1 MKNNL
6 RYGIRK
12 HKLGAASVFLG
23 TMIVVGMGQDKEA
36 AASEQK
42 TTTVEENGNSATDN
56 KTSETQTTATNVNH
70 IEETQSYNATV
81 TEQPSN
87 ATQVTTEE
95 APKAVQAPQ
104 TAQPA
109 NIETVKEE
117 VVKEEAKPQVKETT
131 QSQDNSGDQRQVD
144 LTPKKATQNQ
154 VAETQVEVAQPRT
167 ASESKPRV
175 TRSADV
181 AEAKEAS
188 NAKVE
193 TGTDV
198 TSKVTVEIGSIEGH
212 NNTNKVEPHA
222 GQRAVLKYKLKFENG
237 LHQGDYFDFTLS
249 NNVNTHGVSTA
260 RKVPEIKNG
269 SVVMATGEV
278 LEGGKIRYTFTND
291 IEDKVDVTAELEI
304 NLFIDPKTV
313 QTNGNQTITST
324 LNEEQT
330 SKELDVKY
338 KDGIGNY
345 YANLNGSIETFNK
358 ANNRFSHVAFIKP
371 NNGKTTSVTV
381 TGTLMKGSNQNGNQP
396 KVRIFEYLGN
406 NEDIAKSVY
415 ANTTD
420 TSKFKEVTSNMS
432 GNLNLQNN
440 GSYSLNIENL
450 DKTYVVHYDGEYL
463 NGTDE
468 VDFRTQ
474 MVGHPEQLYKYYYDR
489 GYTLTWDNG
498 LVLYSNKA
506 NGNGKNGPIIQ
517 NNKFEYKEDTIK
529 ETLTGQ
535 YDKNLVTTVE
545 EEYDSSTLDI
555 DYHTAIDGGGG
566 YVDGYIE
573 TIEET
578 DSSAIDI
585 DYHTAVDSEA
595 GHVGGYTESSEESN
609 PIDFEESTHENSK
622 HHADVVEYEEDT
634 NPGGGQVT
642 TESNLVEFDEES
654 TKGIVTGAVS
664 DHTTVEDTKE
674 YTTESN
680 LIELVDELPEEHG
693 QAQGPVEE
701 ITENNHHISHSGL
714 GTENG
719 HGNYDVIE
727 EIEENS
733 HVDIKSEL
741 GYEGGQNSGNQ
752 SFEEDTEEDK
762 PKYEQGGNIVDIDF
776 DSVPQIHGQN
786 KGNQSFEEDTEK
798 DKPKYEHG
806 GNIIDIDF
814 DSVPHIHGFNK
825 HTEIIEEDTNP
836 GGGQVTTESN
846 LVEFDEESTKGIVT
860 GAVSDHTTVE
870 DTKEYTTESNLIE
883 LVDELPEEHGQ
894 AQGPVEEITENNHHI
909 SHSGLGTEN
918 GHGNYDVIEEIEENS
933 HVDIKSE
940 LGYEGGQNSGNQS
953 FEEDTEEDK
962 PKYEQGGNIVDIDF
976 DSVPQIHGQNNG
988 NQSFE
993 EDTEKD
999 KPKYE
1004 QGGNIIDIDFDSV
1017 PHIHGFNKHTEIIEE
1032 DTNKDKPNYQF
1043 GGHNSVDFE
1052 EDTLPKVSGQNEGQQ
1067 TIEEDTTP
1075 PIVPPTPP
1083 TPEVPSE
1090 PETPTPPTPEVPT
1103 EPGKPIPPAKE
1114 EPKKPSKPVEQGKVV
1129 TPVIEI
1135 NEKVKAVAPTKK
1147 PQSKKSELPETGGEE
1162 STNKGMLFGGLFSI
1176 LGLALLRRNKKNHKA

>member
-56 KTSETQTTATNVNH
+56 KVNETQTTTTNVNT
-70 IEETQSYNATV
+70 IDETQSYSATA

-87 ATQVTTEE
+87 ATQVTTEK
-95 APKAVQAPQ
+95 APKAVQAVQAPQ

-109 NIETVKEE
+109 NLETVKEE

-167 ASESKPRV
+167 VSESKPRV

-188 NAKVE
+188 DVSEVK
-193 TGTDV
+193 GTDV
-198 TSKVTVEIGSIEGH
+198 TSKVTVTESSIEGH

-249 NNVNTHGVSTA
+249 NNVNTHGVSTV
-260 RKVPEIKNG
+260 RKVPDILNG
-269 SVVMATGEV
+269 SLVMATGKV
-278 LEGGKIRYTFTND
+278 LGEGKIRYTFTDYINN
-291 IEDKVDVTAELEI
+291 KVNVTANLEI

-313 QTNGNQTITST
+313 QDNGNQKITSMINDHET
-324 LNEEQT
+324 EKTIPISYNPGVSNT
-330 SKELDVKY
+330 
-338 KDGIGNY
+338 
-345 YANLNGSIETFNK
+345 YANINGSIETFNK
-358 ANNRFSHVAFIKP
+358 ADNKFTHVAYIIPK
-371 NNGKTTSVTV
+371 NGMSTESATI
-381 TGTLMKGSNQNGNQP
+381 TGTLMKGSNSNGNSP
-396 KVRIFEYLGN
+396 TVKIFEVLESN
-406 NEDIAKSVY
+406 KELPKSVY
-415 ANTTD
+415 ANIND
-420 TSKFKEVTSNMS
+420 TNTFKDVTSQMKD
-432 GNLNLQNN
+432 NLTVSEN

-450 DKTYVVHYDGEYL
+450 NKTYVVHYSGEYL
-463 NGTDE
+463 SGSHE

-474 MVGHPEQLYKYYYDR
+474 MTGHPKQQSIYYYNH

-506 NGNGKNGPIIQ
+506 NGDGKYGPIVDS
-517 NNKFEYKEDTIK
+517 NNFEFSEDSGNGSIS
-529 ETLTGQ
+529 GQ
-535 YDKNLVTTVE
+535 YDAKQIIETE
-545 EEYDSSTLDI
+545 ENQDNTPLDI
-555 DYHTAIDGGGG
+555 DYHTAIDGEGG

-693 QAQGPVEE
+693 QAQGPIEE

-719 HGNYDVIE
+719 HGNYGVIE

-786 KGNQSFEEDTEK
+786 KGDQSFEEDTEK

-825 HTEIIEEDTNP
+825 HTEIIEEDTN
-836 GGGQVTTESN
+836 
-846 LVEFDEESTKGIVT
+846 
-860 GAVSDHTTVE
+860 
-870 DTKEYTTESNLIE
+870 
-883 LVDELPEEHGQ
+883 
-894 AQGPVEEITENNHHI
+894 
-909 SHSGLGTEN
+909 
-918 GHGNYDVIEEIEENS
+918 
-933 HVDIKSE
+933 
-940 LGYEGGQNSGNQS
+940 
-953 FEEDTEEDK
+953 
-962 PKYEQGGNIVDIDF
+962 
-976 DSVPQIHGQNNG
+976 
-988 NQSFE
+988 
-993 EDTEKD
+993 
-999 KPKYE
+999 
-1004 QGGNIIDIDFDSV
+1004 
-1017 PHIHGFNKHTEIIEE
+1017 
-1032 DTNKDKPNYQF
+1032 KDKPNYQF
-1043 GGHNSVDFE
+1043 GGHNIVDFE

-1075 PIVPPTPP
+1075 PTPPTPP

-1090 PETPTPPTPEVPT
+1090 PETPTPPTPEVPSEPET
-1103 EPGKPIPPAKE
+1103 PTPPTPEVPSEPETPTPPTPEVPAEPGKPVPPAKE

-1147 PQSKKSELPETGGEE
+1147 AQSKKSELPETGGEE

-1176 LGLALLRRNKKNHKA
+1176 LGLALLRRNKKNNKA

>member
-109 NIETVKEE
+109 NVETVKEE
-117 VVKEEAKPQVKETT
+117 EKPQVKETT
-131 QSQDNSGDQRQVD
+131 QPQDNSGNQRQVD
-144 LTPKKATQNQ
+144 LTPKKVTQNQ
-154 VAETQVEVAQPRT
+154 GTETQVEVAQPRT

-188 NAKVE
+188 DVSEVK
-193 TGTDV
+193 GTDV
-198 TSKVTVEIGSIEGH
+198 TSKVTVESGSIEAPQG
-212 NNTNKVEPHA
+212 NKVEPHA
-222 GQRAVLKYKLKFENG
+222 GQRVVLKYKLKFADG
-237 LHQGDYFDFTLS
+237 LKRGDYFDFTLS
-249 NNVNTHGVSTA
+249 NNVNTYGVSTA

-269 SVVMATGEV
+269 SVVMATGEI
-278 LEGGKIRYTFTND
+278 LGNGNIRYTFTNE
-291 IEDKVDVTAELEI
+291 IEHKVEVTANLEI

-313 QTNGNQTITST
+313 QSNGEQKITSK
-324 LNEEQT
+324 LNGEET
-330 SKELDVKY
+330 EKTIPVVYNPGVSNSYTNV
-338 KDGIGNY
+338 
-345 YANLNGSIETFNK
+345 NGSIETFNK
-358 ANNRFSHVAFIKP
+358 ESNKFTHIAYIKP
-371 NNGKTTSVTV
+371 MNGNQSNTVSV
-381 TGTLMKGSNQNGNQP
+381 TGTLTEGSNLAGGQP
-396 KVRIFEYLGN
+396 TVKVYEYLGKKD
-406 NEDIAKSVY
+406 ELPQSVY
-415 ANTTD
+415 ANTSD
-420 TSKFKEVTSNMS
+420 TNKFKDVTKEMNGKLSV
-432 GNLNLQNN
+432 QDN
-440 GSYSLNIENL
+440 GSYSLNLDKL
-450 DKTYVVHYDGEYL
+450 DKTYVIHYTGEYL
-463 NGTDE
+463 QGSDQVN
-468 VDFRTQ
+468 FRTELY
-474 MVGHPEQLYKYYYDR
+474 GYPERAYKSYYVYG
-489 GYTLTWDNG
+489 GYRLTWDNG

-506 NGNGKNGPIIQ
+506 DGNGKNGQIIQ
-517 NNKFEYKEDTIK
+517 DNDFEYKEDTAK
-529 ETLTGQ
+529 GTMSGQ
-535 YDKNLVTTVE
+535 YDAKQIIETE
-545 EEYDSSTLDI
+545 ENQDNTPLDI
-555 DYHTAIDGGGG
+555 DYHTAIDGEGG

-664 DHTTVEDTKE
+664 DHTTIEDTKE

-693 QAQGPVEE
+693 QAQGPIEE

-719 HGNYDVIE
+719 HGNYGVIE

-741 GYEGGQNSGNQ
+741 GCEGGQNSGNQ

-786 KGNQSFEEDTEK
+786 KGNQSFEEDTE
-798 DKPKYEHG
+798 E
-806 GNIIDIDF
+806 
-814 DSVPHIHGFNK
+814 
-825 HTEIIEEDTNP
+825 
-836 GGGQVTTESN
+836 
-846 LVEFDEESTKGIVT
+846 
-860 GAVSDHTTVE
+860 
-870 DTKEYTTESNLIE
+870 
-883 LVDELPEEHGQ
+883 
-894 AQGPVEEITENNHHI
+894 
-909 SHSGLGTEN
+909 
-918 GHGNYDVIEEIEENS
+918 
-933 HVDIKSE
+933 
-940 LGYEGGQNSGNQS
+940 
-953 FEEDTEEDK
+953 
-962 PKYEQGGNIVDIDF
+962 
-976 DSVPQIHGQNNG
+976 
-988 NQSFE
+988 
-993 EDTEKD
+993 D

-1017 PHIHGFNKHTEIIEE
+1017 PQIHGFNKHNEIIEE

-1075 PIVPPTPP
+1075 PTPPTPEVPSEPETPMPP

-1090 PETPTPPTPEVPT
+1090 PETPTPPTPEVPA
-1103 EPGKPIPPAKE
+1103 EPGKPVPPAKE

-1147 PQSKKSELPETGGEE
+1147 AQSKKSELPETGGEE

-1176 LGLALLRRNKKNHKA
+1176 LGLALLRRNKKNNKA

>member
-23 TMIVVGMGQDKEA
+23 TIIVVGMGQDKEA

-56 KTSETQTTATNVNH
+56 KVNETQTTTTNVNT
-70 IEETQSYNATV
+70 IDETQSFSATA

-87 ATQVTTEE
+87 ATQVTTEK

-109 NIETVKEE
+109 NLETVKEE
-117 VVKEEAKPQVKETT
+117 VVKEEAKPQVETT
-131 QSQDNSGDQRQVD
+131 QPQDNSGDQRQVD
-144 LTPKKATQNQ
+144 LTPKKTTQNQ

-181 AEAKEAS
+181 VEAKEAS
-188 NAKVE
+188 DAKVE

-198 TSKVTVEIGSIEGH
+198 TSKVTVTESSIEGH

-269 SVVMATGEV
+269 SVVMATGKI

-324 LNEEQT
+324 LNGEQT

-358 ANNRFSHVAFIKP
+358 ANNRFTHVAFIKP

-396 KVRIFEYLGN
+396 KVRVFEYLGN

-420 TSKFKEVTSNMS
+420 TSKFKEVTSSMN
-432 GNLNLQNN
+432 GNLNVQTN
-440 GSYSLNIENL
+440 GSYSLNLENL

-529 ETLTGQ
+529 ETLKGQ

-555 DYHTAIDGGGG
+555 DYHTAIDGEGG

-654 TKGIVTGAVS
+654 TKDIVTGAVS
-664 DHTTVEDTKE
+664 DHTTIEDTKE
-674 YTTESN
+674 YTTEIN

-693 QAQGPVEE
+693 QAQGPIEE

-719 HGNYDVIE
+719 HGNYGVIE

-741 GYEGGQNSGNQ
+741 GYEGGQNSG
-752 SFEEDTEEDK
+752 D
-762 PKYEQGGNIVDIDF
+762 
-776 DSVPQIHGQN
+776 
-786 KGNQSFEEDTEK
+786 
-798 DKPKYEHG
+798 
-806 GNIIDIDF
+806 
-814 DSVPHIHGFNK
+814 
-825 HTEIIEEDTNP
+825 
-836 GGGQVTTESN
+836 
-846 LVEFDEESTKGIVT
+846 
-860 GAVSDHTTVE
+860 
-870 DTKEYTTESNLIE
+870 
-883 LVDELPEEHGQ
+883 
-894 AQGPVEEITENNHHI
+894 
-909 SHSGLGTEN
+909 
-918 GHGNYDVIEEIEENS
+918 
-933 HVDIKSE
+933 
-940 LGYEGGQNSGNQS
+940 QS

-1017 PHIHGFNKHTEIIEE
+1017 PQIHGFNKHNEIIEE

-1075 PIVPPTPP
+1075 PTPPAPEVPSEPGEPTPP

-1090 PETPTPPTPEVPT
+1090 PETPTPPTPEVPSEPET
-1103 EPGKPIPPAKE
+1103 PTPPTPEVPSEPETPTPPTPEVPAEPGKPVPPAKE

-1135 NEKVKAVAPTKK
+1135 NEKVKAVAPTKQK
-1147 PQSKKSELPETGGEE
+1147 QSKKFELPETGGEE

-1176 LGLALLRRNKKNHKA
+1176 LGLALLRRNKKNNKA

>member
-56 KTSETQTTATNVNH
+56 KVNETQTTTTNVNT
-70 IEETQSYNATV
+70 IDETQSYSATA

-87 ATQVTTEE
+87 ATQVTTEK
-95 APKAVQAPQ
+95 APKAVQAVQAPQ

-109 NIETVKEE
+109 NLETVKEE

-167 ASESKPRV
+167 VSESKPRV

-181 AEAKEAS
+181 VDAKEAS
-188 NAKVE
+188 DVSEVK
-193 TGTDV
+193 GTDV
-198 TSKVTVEIGSIEGH
+198 TSKVTVEDESKIEAPKG
-212 NNTNKVEPHA
+212 NNVQPHE
-222 GQRAVLKYKLKFENG
+222 GQRVVLKYKLKFQDG
-237 LHQGDYFDFTLS
+237 LKTGDYFDFTLS
-249 NNVNTHGVSTA
+249 NNVNTHGVSTI
-260 RKVPEIKNG
+260 RKVPDIKNG
-269 SVVMATGEV
+269 SLVMAKGQV
-278 LEGGKIRYTFTND
+278 LDNGRIRYTFID
-291 IEDKVDVTAELEI
+291 YIKDKVNVTANLEI

-313 QTNGNQTITST
+313 QSNGQQTITSK
-324 LNEEQT
+324 LNGKET
-330 SKELDVKY
+330 SGTMQITY
-338 KDGIGNY
+338 KDGVKNQY
-345 YANLNGSIETFNK
+345 TNVNGSIETFDKEKNK
-358 ANNRFSHVAFIKP
+358 FTHVAYIKP
-371 NNGKTTSVTV
+371 INGNNSDSVTV
-381 TGTLMKGSNQNGNQP
+381 TGMLTQGSNENGTQP
-396 KVRIFEYLGN
+396 NVKIYEYVGTENGLPQ
-406 NEDIAKSVY
+406 SVY
-415 ANTTD
+415 ANTADSTQLKD
-420 TSKFKEVTSNMS
+420 VTNQMS
-432 GNLNLQNN
+432 DKLKVQNN
-440 GSYSLNIENL
+440 GSYSLNFDKL
-450 DKTYVVHYDGEYL
+450 DKTYVIHYTGDYL
-463 NGTDE
+463 NGTSE
-468 VDFRTQ
+468 VNFRTQ
-474 MVGHPEQLYKYYYDR
+474 LTGYPENRYKTYYYNN
-489 GYTLTWDNG
+489 GYILTWDNG

-506 NGNGKNGPIIQ
+506 NGDGKYGPIVDS
-517 NNKFEYKEDTIK
+517 NNFEFSEDSGNGSIS
-529 ETLTGQ
+529 GQ
-535 YDKNLVTTVE
+535 YDAKQIIETE
-545 EEYDSSTLDI
+545 ENQDNTPLDI
-555 DYHTAIDGGGG
+555 DYHTAIDGEGG

-654 TKGIVTGAVS
+654 TRVIVTGAVS

-693 QAQGPVEE
+693 QAQGPIEE

-719 HGNYDVIE
+719 HGNYGVIE

-786 KGNQSFEEDTEK
+786 KGDQSFEEDTEK

-825 HTEIIEEDTNP
+825 HTEIIEEDTN
-836 GGGQVTTESN
+836 
-846 LVEFDEESTKGIVT
+846 
-860 GAVSDHTTVE
+860 
-870 DTKEYTTESNLIE
+870 
-883 LVDELPEEHGQ
+883 
-894 AQGPVEEITENNHHI
+894 
-909 SHSGLGTEN
+909 
-918 GHGNYDVIEEIEENS
+918 
-933 HVDIKSE
+933 
-940 LGYEGGQNSGNQS
+940 
-953 FEEDTEEDK
+953 
-962 PKYEQGGNIVDIDF
+962 
-976 DSVPQIHGQNNG
+976 
-988 NQSFE
+988 
-993 EDTEKD
+993 
-999 KPKYE
+999 
-1004 QGGNIIDIDFDSV
+1004 
-1017 PHIHGFNKHTEIIEE
+1017 
-1032 DTNKDKPNYQF
+1032 KDKPNYQF
-1043 GGHNSVDFE
+1043 GGHNIVDFE

-1075 PIVPPTPP
+1075 PTPPTPEVPSEPETPTPP

-1090 PETPTPPTPEVPT
+1090 PETPTPPTPEVP
-1103 EPGKPIPPAKE
+1103 
-1114 EPKKPSKPVEQGKVV
+1114 
-1129 TPVIEI
+1129 
-1135 NEKVKAVAPTKK
+1135 
-1147 PQSKKSELPETGGEE
+1147 SEPETP
-1162 STNKGMLFGGLFSI
+1162 T
-1176 LGLALLRRNKKNHKA
+1176 

>member
-56 KTSETQTTATNVNH
+56 KVNETQTTTTNVNT
-70 IEETQSYNATV
+70 IDETQSYSATA

-87 ATQVTTEE
+87 ATQVTTEK
-95 APKAVQAPQ
+95 APKAVQAVQAPQ

-109 NIETVKEE
+109 NLETVKEE

-167 ASESKPRV
+167 VSESKPRV

-181 AEAKEAS
+181 VDAKEAS
-188 NAKVE
+188 DVSEVK
-193 TGTDV
+193 GTDV
-198 TSKVTVEIGSIEGH
+198 TSKVTVEDESKIEAPKG
-212 NNTNKVEPHA
+212 NNVQPHE
-222 GQRAVLKYKLKFENG
+222 GQRVVLKYKLKFQDG
-237 LHQGDYFDFTLS
+237 LKTGDYFDFTLS
-249 NNVNTHGVSTA
+249 NNVNTHGVSTI
-260 RKVPEIKNG
+260 RKVPDIKNG
-269 SVVMATGEV
+269 SLVMAKGQV
-278 LEGGKIRYTFTND
+278 LDNGRIRYTFID
-291 IEDKVDVTAELEI
+291 YIKDKVNVTANLEI

-313 QTNGNQTITST
+313 QSNGQQTITSK
-324 LNEEQT
+324 LNGKET
-330 SKELDVKY
+330 SGTMQITY
-338 KDGIGNY
+338 KDGVKNQY
-345 YANLNGSIETFNK
+345 TNVNGSIETFDKEKNK
-358 ANNRFSHVAFIKP
+358 FTHVAYIKP
-371 NNGKTTSVTV
+371 INGNNSDSVTV
-381 TGTLMKGSNQNGNQP
+381 TGMLTQGSNENGTQP
-396 KVRIFEYLGN
+396 NVKIYEYVGTENGLPQ
-406 NEDIAKSVY
+406 SVY
-415 ANTTD
+415 ANTADSTQLKD
-420 TSKFKEVTSNMS
+420 VTNQMS
-432 GNLNLQNN
+432 DKLKVQNN
-440 GSYSLNIENL
+440 GSYSLNFDKL
-450 DKTYVVHYDGEYL
+450 DKTYVIHYTGDYL
-463 NGTDE
+463 NGTSE
-468 VDFRTQ
+468 VNFRTQ
-474 MVGHPEQLYKYYYDR
+474 LTGYPENRYKTYYYNN
-489 GYTLTWDNG
+489 GYILTWDNG

-506 NGNGKNGPIIQ
+506 NGDGKYGPIVDS
-517 NNKFEYKEDTIK
+517 NNFEFSEDSGNGSIS
-529 ETLTGQ
+529 GQ
-535 YDKNLVTTVE
+535 YDAKQIIETE
-545 EEYDSSTLDI
+545 ENQDNTPLDI
-555 DYHTAIDGGGG
+555 DYHTAIDDEGG

-654 TKGIVTGAVS
+654 TRVIVTGAVS

-693 QAQGPVEE
+693 QAQGPIEE

-719 HGNYDVIE
+719 HGNYGVIE

-786 KGNQSFEEDTEK
+786 KGDQSFEEDTEK

-825 HTEIIEEDTNP
+825 HTEIIEEDTN
-836 GGGQVTTESN
+836 
-846 LVEFDEESTKGIVT
+846 
-860 GAVSDHTTVE
+860 
-870 DTKEYTTESNLIE
+870 
-883 LVDELPEEHGQ
+883 
-894 AQGPVEEITENNHHI
+894 
-909 SHSGLGTEN
+909 
-918 GHGNYDVIEEIEENS
+918 
-933 HVDIKSE
+933 
-940 LGYEGGQNSGNQS
+940 
-953 FEEDTEEDK
+953 
-962 PKYEQGGNIVDIDF
+962 
-976 DSVPQIHGQNNG
+976 
-988 NQSFE
+988 
-993 EDTEKD
+993 
-999 KPKYE
+999 
-1004 QGGNIIDIDFDSV
+1004 
-1017 PHIHGFNKHTEIIEE
+1017 
-1032 DTNKDKPNYQF
+1032 KDKPNYQF
-1043 GGHNSVDFE
+1043 GGHNIVDFE

-1075 PIVPPTPP
+1075 PTPPTPEVPSEPETPTPP

-1090 PETPTPPTPEVPT
+1090 PETPTPPTPEVPSEPET
-1103 EPGKPIPPAKE
+1103 PTPPTPEVPSEPETPTPPTPEVPSEPEVPTPPTPEIPSEPGKPVPPAKE

-1147 PQSKKSELPETGGEE
+1147 AQSKKSELPETGGEE

-1176 LGLALLRRNKKNHKA
+1176 LGLALLRRNKKNNKA

>member
-42 TTTVEENGNSATDN
+42 TTVEENGNSATDN
-56 KTSETQTTATNVNH
+56 KVSETQTTATNVNT

-95 APKAVQAPQ
+95 APNAVQAPQ

-109 NIETVKEE
+109 NVETVKEE
-117 VVKEEAKPQVKETT
+117 EKPQVKETT
-131 QSQDNSGDQRQVD
+131 QPQDNSGNQRQVD
-144 LTPKKATQNQ
+144 LTPKKVTQNQ
-154 VAETQVEVAQPRT
+154 GTETQVEVAQPRT

-188 NAKVE
+188 DVSEVK
-193 TGTDV
+193 GTDV
-198 TSKVTVEIGSIEGH
+198 TSKVTVTESSIEGH

-249 NNVNTHGVSTA
+249 NNVNTHGVSTV
-260 RKVPEIKNG
+260 RKVPDILNG
-269 SVVMATGEV
+269 SLVMATGKV
-278 LEGGKIRYTFTND
+278 LGEGKIRYTFTDYINN
-291 IEDKVDVTAELEI
+291 KVNVTANLEI

-313 QTNGNQTITST
+313 QDNGNQKITSMINDHET
-324 LNEEQT
+324 EKTIPISYNPGVSNT
-330 SKELDVKY
+330 
-338 KDGIGNY
+338 
-345 YANLNGSIETFNK
+345 YANINGSIETFNK
-358 ANNRFSHVAFIKP
+358 ADNKFTHVAYIIPK
-371 NNGKTTSVTV
+371 NGMSTESATI
-381 TGTLMKGSNQNGNQP
+381 TGTLMKGSNSNGNSP
-396 KVRIFEYLGN
+396 TVKIFEVLESN
-406 NEDIAKSVY
+406 KELPKSVY
-415 ANTTD
+415 ANIND
-420 TSKFKEVTSNMS
+420 TNTFKDVTSQMKD
-432 GNLNLQNN
+432 NLTVSEN

-450 DKTYVVHYDGEYL
+450 NKTYVVHYSGEYL
-463 NGTDE
+463 SGSHE

-474 MVGHPEQLYKYYYDR
+474 MTGHPKQQSIYYYNH

-506 NGNGKNGPIIQ
+506 NGDGKYGPIVDS
-517 NNKFEYKEDTIK
+517 NNFEFSEDSGNGSIS
-529 ETLTGQ
+529 GQ
-535 YDKNLVTTVE
+535 YDAKQIIETE
-545 EEYDSSTLDI
+545 ENQDNTPLDI
-555 DYHTAIDGGGG
+555 DYHTAIDGEGG

-693 QAQGPVEE
+693 QAQGPIEE

-719 HGNYDVIE
+719 HGNYGVIE

-786 KGNQSFEEDTEK
+786 KGDQSFEEDTEK

-825 HTEIIEEDTNP
+825 HTEIIEEDTN
-836 GGGQVTTESN
+836 
-846 LVEFDEESTKGIVT
+846 
-860 GAVSDHTTVE
+860 
-870 DTKEYTTESNLIE
+870 
-883 LVDELPEEHGQ
+883 
-894 AQGPVEEITENNHHI
+894 
-909 SHSGLGTEN
+909 
-918 GHGNYDVIEEIEENS
+918 
-933 HVDIKSE
+933 
-940 LGYEGGQNSGNQS
+940 
-953 FEEDTEEDK
+953 
-962 PKYEQGGNIVDIDF
+962 
-976 DSVPQIHGQNNG
+976 
-988 NQSFE
+988 
-993 EDTEKD
+993 
-999 KPKYE
+999 
-1004 QGGNIIDIDFDSV
+1004 
-1017 PHIHGFNKHTEIIEE
+1017 
-1032 DTNKDKPNYQF
+1032 KDKPNYQF
-1043 GGHNSVDFE
+1043 GGHNIVDFE

-1067 TIEEDTTP
+1067 TIEEDATP
-1075 PIVPPTPP
+1075 PTPPTPP

-1090 PETPTPPTPEVPT
+1090 PETPTPPTPEVPSEPET
-1103 EPGKPIPPAKE
+1103 PTPPTPEVPSEPETPTPPTPEVPSEPETPTPPTPEVPAEPGKPVPPAKE

-1147 PQSKKSELPETGGEE
+1147 AQSKKSELPETGGEE

-1176 LGLALLRRNKKNHKA
+1176 LGLALLRRNKKNNKA

>member
-566 YVDGYIE
+566 YVDGYIDGYIE

-825 HTEIIEEDTNP
+825 HTEIIEEDTN
-836 GGGQVTTESN
+836 
-846 LVEFDEESTKGIVT
+846 
-860 GAVSDHTTVE
+860 
-870 DTKEYTTESNLIE
+870 
-883 LVDELPEEHGQ
+883 
-894 AQGPVEEITENNHHI
+894 
-909 SHSGLGTEN
+909 
-918 GHGNYDVIEEIEENS
+918 
-933 HVDIKSE
+933 
-940 LGYEGGQNSGNQS
+940 
-953 FEEDTEEDK
+953 
-962 PKYEQGGNIVDIDF
+962 
-976 DSVPQIHGQNNG
+976 
-988 NQSFE
+988 
-993 EDTEKD
+993 KD
-999 KPKYE
+999 KP
-1004 QGGNIIDIDFDSV
+1004 S
-1017 PHIHGFNKHTEIIEE
+1017 
-1032 DTNKDKPNYQF
+1032 YQF

-1090 PETPTPPTPEVPT
+1090 PETPTPPTPEVPSEPET
-1103 EPGKPIPPAKE
+1103 PTPPTPEVPSEPETPTPPTPEVPAEPGKPVPPAKE

>member
-42 TTTVEENGNSATDN
+42 TTVEENGNSATDN
-56 KTSETQTTATNVNH
+56 KVSETQTTATNVNT

-95 APKAVQAPQ
+95 APNAVQEPQ

-109 NIETVKEE
+109 NVETVKEE
-117 VVKEEAKPQVKETT
+117 EKPQVKETT
-131 QSQDNSGDQRQVD
+131 QPQDNSGNQRQVD
-144 LTPKKATQNQ
+144 LTPKKVTQNQ
-154 VAETQVEVAQPRT
+154 GTETQVEVAQPRT

-181 AEAKEAS
+181 VESKEAS
-188 NAKVE
+188 DAKVE
-193 TGTDV
+193 MGTDV
-198 TSKVTVEIGSIEGH
+198 TSKVTVTESSIEGH

-222 GQRAVLKYKLKFENG
+222 GQRAVLKYKLKFEKG
-237 LHQGDYFDFTLS
+237 LHKGDYFDFTLS

-269 SVVMATGEV
+269 SVVMATGKI

-324 LNEEQT
+324 LNGEQT

-358 ANNRFSHVAFIKP
+358 ANNRFTHVAFIKP

-396 KVRIFEYLGN
+396 KVRVFEYLGN

-420 TSKFKEVTSNMS
+420 TSKFKEVTSSMN
-432 GNLNLQNN
+432 GNLNVQTN
-440 GSYSLNIENL
+440 GSYSLNLENL

-555 DYHTAIDGGGG
+555 DYHTAIDGEGG

-642 TESNLVEFDEES
+642 TESNLVEFDEDS

-693 QAQGPVEE
+693 QAQGPIEE

-719 HGNYDVIE
+719 HGNYGVIE

-752 SFEEDTEEDK
+752 SFEEDTE
-762 PKYEQGGNIVDIDF
+762 
-776 DSVPQIHGQN
+776 
-786 KGNQSFEEDTEK
+786 K
-798 DKPKYEHG
+798 DKPKYEH
-806 GNIIDIDF
+806 
-814 DSVPHIHGFNK
+814 
-825 HTEIIEEDTNP
+825 
-836 GGGQVTTESN
+836 
-846 LVEFDEESTKGIVT
+846 
-860 GAVSDHTTVE
+860 
-870 DTKEYTTESNLIE
+870 
-883 LVDELPEEHGQ
+883 
-894 AQGPVEEITENNHHI
+894 
-909 SHSGLGTEN
+909 
-918 GHGNYDVIEEIEENS
+918 
-933 HVDIKSE
+933 
-940 LGYEGGQNSGNQS
+940 
-953 FEEDTEEDK
+953 
-962 PKYEQGGNIVDIDF
+962 
-976 DSVPQIHGQNNG
+976 
-988 NQSFE
+988 
-993 EDTEKD
+993 
-999 KPKYE
+999 
-1004 QGGNIIDIDFDSV
+1004 GGNIIDIDFDSV

-1075 PIVPPTPP
+1075 PTPPTPEVPSEPETPTPP

-1090 PETPTPPTPEVPT
+1090 PETPTPPTPEVPSEPET
-1103 EPGKPIPPAKE
+1103 PTPPTPEVPAEPGKPVPPAKE

>member
-42 TTTVEENGNSATDN
+42 TTTVEENGNSATEN
-56 KTSETQTTATNVNH
+56 KVN
-70 IEETQSYNATV
+70 E
-81 TEQPSN
+81 
-87 ATQVTTEE
+87 TQVTTEE

-109 NIETVKEE
+109 NLETVKEE

-181 AEAKEAS
+181 VEAKEAS
-188 NAKVE
+188 DEKVE

-198 TSKVTVEIGSIEGH
+198 TSKVTVESGSIEAPQG
-212 NNTNKVEPHA
+212 NKVEPHA
-222 GQRAVLKYKLKFENG
+222 GQRVVLKYKLKFADG
-237 LHQGDYFDFTLS
+237 LKRGDYFDFTLS
-249 NNVNTHGVSTA
+249 NNVNTYGVSTA

-269 SVVMATGEV
+269 SVVMATGEI
-278 LEGGKIRYTFTND
+278 LGNGNIRYTFTNE
-291 IEDKVDVTAELEI
+291 IEHKVEVTANLEI

-313 QTNGNQTITST
+313 QSNGEQKITSK
-324 LNEEQT
+324 LNGEET
-330 SKELDVKY
+330 EKTIPVVYNPGVSNSYTNV
-338 KDGIGNY
+338 
-345 YANLNGSIETFNK
+345 NGSIETFNK
-358 ANNRFSHVAFIKP
+358 ESNKFTHIAYIKP
-371 NNGKTTSVTV
+371 MNGNQSNTVSV
-381 TGTLMKGSNQNGNQP
+381 TGTLTEGSNLAGGQP
-396 KVRIFEYLGN
+396 TVKVYEYLGKKD
-406 NEDIAKSVY
+406 ELPQSVY
-415 ANTTD
+415 ANTSD
-420 TSKFKEVTSNMS
+420 TNKFKDVTKEMNGKLSV
-432 GNLNLQNN
+432 QDN
-440 GSYSLNIENL
+440 GSYSLNLDKL
-450 DKTYVVHYDGEYL
+450 DKTYVIHYTGEYL
-463 NGTDE
+463 QGSDQVN
-468 VDFRTQ
+468 FRTELY
-474 MVGHPEQLYKYYYDR
+474 GYPERAYKSYYVYG
-489 GYTLTWDNG
+489 GYRLTWDNG

-506 NGNGKNGPIIQ
+506 DGNGKNGQIIQ
-517 NNKFEYKEDTIK
+517 NNDFEYKEDTAK
-529 ETLTGQ
+529 GTMSGQ
-535 YDKNLVTTVE
+535 YDAKQIIETE
-545 EEYDSSTLDI
+545 ENQDNTPLDI
-555 DYHTAIDGGGG
+555 DYHTAIDGEGG

-664 DHTTVEDTKE
+664 DHTTIEDTKE

-693 QAQGPVEE
+693 QAQGPIEE

-719 HGNYDVIE
+719 HGNYGVIE

-776 DSVPQIHGQN
+776 DSVPQIQ
-786 KGNQSFEEDTEK
+786 
-798 DKPKYEHG
+798 
-806 GNIIDIDF
+806 
-814 DSVPHIHGFNK
+814 
-825 HTEIIEEDTNP
+825 
-836 GGGQVTTESN
+836 
-846 LVEFDEESTKGIVT
+846 
-860 GAVSDHTTVE
+860 
-870 DTKEYTTESNLIE
+870 
-883 LVDELPEEHGQ
+883 
-894 AQGPVEEITENNHHI
+894 
-909 SHSGLGTEN
+909 
-918 GHGNYDVIEEIEENS
+918 
-933 HVDIKSE
+933 
-940 LGYEGGQNSGNQS
+940 
-953 FEEDTEEDK
+953 
-962 PKYEQGGNIVDIDF
+962 
-976 DSVPQIHGQNNG
+976 GQNNG

-1043 GGHNSVDFE
+1043 GGHNSVEYE
-1052 EDTLPKVSGQNEGQQ
+1052 EDTLPQVSGHNEGQQ
-1067 TIEEDTTP
+1067 TIEEDTT
-1075 PIVPPTPP
+1075 PPTPP

-1090 PETPTPPTPEVPT
+1090 PETPTPPTPEVPSEPET
-1103 EPGKPIPPAKE
+1103 PTPPTPEVPAEPGKPVPPAKE

-1147 PQSKKSELPETGGEE
+1147 AQSKKSELPETGGEE

-1176 LGLALLRRNKKNHKA
+1176 LGLALLRRNKKNNKA

>member
-42 TTTVEENGNSATDN
+42 TTVEENGNSATDN
-56 KTSETQTTATNVNH
+56 KVSETQTTATNVNH

-109 NIETVKEE
+109 NVETVKEE
-117 VVKEEAKPQVKETT
+117 EKPQVKETT
-131 QSQDNSGDQRQVD
+131 QPQDNSGNQRQVD
-144 LTPKKATQNQ
+144 LTPKKVTQNQ
-154 VAETQVEVAQPRT
+154 GTETQVEVAQPRT

-188 NAKVE
+188 DVSEVK
-193 TGTDV
+193 GTDV
-198 TSKVTVEIGSIEGH
+198 TSKVTVESGSIEAPQG
-212 NNTNKVEPHA
+212 NKVEPHA
-222 GQRAVLKYKLKFENG
+222 GQRVVLKYKLKFADG
-237 LHQGDYFDFTLS
+237 LKRGDYFDFTLS
-249 NNVNTHGVSTA
+249 NNVNTYGVSTA

-269 SVVMATGEV
+269 SVVMATGEI
-278 LEGGKIRYTFTND
+278 LGNGNIRYTFTNE
-291 IEDKVDVTAELEI
+291 IEHKVEVTANLEI

-313 QTNGNQTITST
+313 QSNGEQKITSK
-324 LNEEQT
+324 LNGQETEKT
-330 SKELDVKY
+330 IPVVYNPGVSNSYTNV
-338 KDGIGNY
+338 
-345 YANLNGSIETFNK
+345 NGSIETFNK
-358 ANNRFSHVAFIKP
+358 ESNKFTHIAYIKP
-371 NNGKTTSVTV
+371 MNGNQSNTVSV
-381 TGTLMKGSNQNGNQP
+381 TGTLTEGSNLAGGQP
-396 KVRIFEYLGN
+396 TVKVYEYLGKKD
-406 NEDIAKSVY
+406 ELPQSVY
-415 ANTTD
+415 ANTSD
-420 TSKFKEVTSNMS
+420 TNKFKDVTNEMNGKLSV
-432 GNLNLQNN
+432 QDN
-440 GSYSLNIENL
+440 GSYSLNLDKL
-450 DKTYVVHYDGEYL
+450 DKTYVIHYTGEYL
-463 NGTDE
+463 QGSDQVN
-468 VDFRTQ
+468 FRTELY
-474 MVGHPEQLYKYYYDR
+474 GYPERAYKSYYVYG
-489 GYTLTWDNG
+489 GYRLTWDNG

-506 NGNGKNGPIIQ
+506 DGNGKNGQIIQ
-517 NNKFEYKEDTIK
+517 NNDFEYKEDTAK
-529 ETLTGQ
+529 GTMSGQ
-535 YDKNLVTTVE
+535 YDAKQIIETE
-545 EEYDSSTLDI
+545 ENQDNTPLDI
-555 DYHTAIDGGGG
+555 DYHTAIDGEGG

-654 TKGIVTGAVS
+654 TRGIVTGAVS

-693 QAQGPVEE
+693 QAQGPIEE

-719 HGNYDVIE
+719 HGNYGVIE

-786 KGNQSFEEDTEK
+786 KGDQSFEEDTEK

-825 HTEIIEEDTNP
+825 HTEIIEEDTN
-836 GGGQVTTESN
+836 
-846 LVEFDEESTKGIVT
+846 
-860 GAVSDHTTVE
+860 
-870 DTKEYTTESNLIE
+870 
-883 LVDELPEEHGQ
+883 
-894 AQGPVEEITENNHHI
+894 
-909 SHSGLGTEN
+909 
-918 GHGNYDVIEEIEENS
+918 
-933 HVDIKSE
+933 
-940 LGYEGGQNSGNQS
+940 
-953 FEEDTEEDK
+953 
-962 PKYEQGGNIVDIDF
+962 
-976 DSVPQIHGQNNG
+976 
-988 NQSFE
+988 
-993 EDTEKD
+993 
-999 KPKYE
+999 
-1004 QGGNIIDIDFDSV
+1004 
-1017 PHIHGFNKHTEIIEE
+1017 
-1032 DTNKDKPNYQF
+1032 KDKPNYQF
-1043 GGHNSVDFE
+1043 GGHNIVDFE

-1075 PIVPPTPP
+1075 PTPP

-1090 PETPTPPTPEVPT
+1090 PETPTPPTPEVPA
-1103 EPGKPIPPAKE
+1103 EPGKPVPPAKE

-1147 PQSKKSELPETGGEE
+1147 AQSKKSELPETGGEE

-1176 LGLALLRRNKKNHKA
+1176 LGLALLRRNKKNNKA

>member
-56 KTSETQTTATNVNH
+56 KVNETQTTTTNVNT
-70 IEETQSYNATV
+70 IDETQSYSATA

-87 ATQVTTEE
+87 ATQVTTEK
-95 APKAVQAPQ
+95 APKAVQAVQAPQ

-109 NIETVKEE
+109 NLETVKEE

-167 ASESKPRV
+167 VSESKPRV

-181 AEAKEAS
+181 VDAKEAS
-188 NAKVE
+188 DVSEVK
-193 TGTDV
+193 GTDV
-198 TSKVTVEIGSIEGH
+198 TSKVTVEDESKIEAPKG
-212 NNTNKVEPHA
+212 NNVQPHE
-222 GQRAVLKYKLKFENG
+222 GQRVVLKYKLKFQDG
-237 LHQGDYFDFTLS
+237 LKTGDYFDFTLS
-249 NNVNTHGVSTA
+249 NNVNTHGVSTI
-260 RKVPEIKNG
+260 RKVPDIKNG
-269 SVVMATGEV
+269 SLVMAKGQV
-278 LEGGKIRYTFTND
+278 LDNGRIRYTFID
-291 IEDKVDVTAELEI
+291 YIKDKVNVTANLEI

-313 QTNGNQTITST
+313 QSNGQQTITSK
-324 LNEEQT
+324 LNGKET
-330 SKELDVKY
+330 SGTMQITY
-338 KDGIGNY
+338 KDGVKNQY
-345 YANLNGSIETFNK
+345 TNVNGSIETFDKEKNK
-358 ANNRFSHVAFIKP
+358 FTHVAYIKP
-371 NNGKTTSVTV
+371 INGNNSDSVTV
-381 TGTLMKGSNQNGNQP
+381 TGMLTQGSNENGTQP
-396 KVRIFEYLGN
+396 NVKIYEYVGTENGLPQ
-406 NEDIAKSVY
+406 SVY
-415 ANTTD
+415 ANTADSTQLKD
-420 TSKFKEVTSNMS
+420 VTNQMS
-432 GNLNLQNN
+432 DKLKVQNN
-440 GSYSLNIENL
+440 GSYSLNFDKL
-450 DKTYVVHYDGEYL
+450 DKTYVIHYTGDYL
-463 NGTDE
+463 NGTSE
-468 VDFRTQ
+468 VNFRTQ
-474 MVGHPEQLYKYYYDR
+474 LTGYPENRYKTYYYNN
-489 GYTLTWDNG
+489 GYILTWDNG

-506 NGNGKNGPIIQ
+506 NGDGKYGPIVDS
-517 NNKFEYKEDTIK
+517 NNFEFSEDSGNGSIS
-529 ETLTGQ
+529 GQ
-535 YDKNLVTTVE
+535 YDAKQIIETE
-545 EEYDSSTLDI
+545 ENQDNTPLDI
-555 DYHTAIDGGGG
+555 DYHTAIDGEGG

-654 TKGIVTGAVS
+654 TRVIVTGAVS

-693 QAQGPVEE
+693 QAQGPIEE

-719 HGNYDVIE
+719 HGNYGVIE

-786 KGNQSFEEDTEK
+786 KGDQSFEEDTEK

-825 HTEIIEEDTNP
+825 HTEIIEEDTN
-836 GGGQVTTESN
+836 
-846 LVEFDEESTKGIVT
+846 
-860 GAVSDHTTVE
+860 
-870 DTKEYTTESNLIE
+870 
-883 LVDELPEEHGQ
+883 
-894 AQGPVEEITENNHHI
+894 
-909 SHSGLGTEN
+909 
-918 GHGNYDVIEEIEENS
+918 
-933 HVDIKSE
+933 
-940 LGYEGGQNSGNQS
+940 
-953 FEEDTEEDK
+953 
-962 PKYEQGGNIVDIDF
+962 
-976 DSVPQIHGQNNG
+976 
-988 NQSFE
+988 
-993 EDTEKD
+993 
-999 KPKYE
+999 
-1004 QGGNIIDIDFDSV
+1004 
-1017 PHIHGFNKHTEIIEE
+1017 
-1032 DTNKDKPNYQF
+1032 KDKPNYQF
-1043 GGHNSVDFE
+1043 GGHNIVDFE

-1075 PIVPPTPP
+1075 PTPPTPEVPSEPETPTPP

-1090 PETPTPPTPEVPT
+1090 PETPTPPTPEVPSEPET
-1103 EPGKPIPPAKE
+1103 PTPPTPEVPSEPETPTPPTPEVPSEPETPTPPTPEVPSEPETPTPPTPEVPSEPEVPTPPTPEIPSEPGKPVPPAKE

-1147 PQSKKSELPETGGEE
+1147 AQSKKSELPETGGEE

-1176 LGLALLRRNKKNHKA
+1176 LGLALLRRNKKNNKA

>member
-109 NIETVKEE
+109 NVETVKEE
-117 VVKEEAKPQVKETT
+117 EKPQVKETT
-131 QSQDNSGDQRQVD
+131 QPQDNSGNQRQVD
-144 LTPKKATQNQ
+144 LTPKKVTQNQ
-154 VAETQVEVAQPRT
+154 GTETQVEVAQPRT

-188 NAKVE
+188 DVSEVK
-193 TGTDV
+193 GTDV
-198 TSKVTVEIGSIEGH
+198 TSKVTVESGSIEAPQG
-212 NNTNKVEPHA
+212 NKVEPHA
-222 GQRAVLKYKLKFENG
+222 GQRVVLKYKLKFADG
-237 LHQGDYFDFTLS
+237 LKRGDYFDFTLS
-249 NNVNTHGVSTA
+249 NNVNTYGVSTA

-269 SVVMATGEV
+269 SVVMATGEI
-278 LEGGKIRYTFTND
+278 LGNGNIRYTFTNE
-291 IEDKVDVTAELEI
+291 IEHKVEVTANLEI

-313 QTNGNQTITST
+313 QSNGEQKITSK
-324 LNEEQT
+324 LNGEET
-330 SKELDVKY
+330 EKTIPVVYNPGVSNSYTNV
-338 KDGIGNY
+338 
-345 YANLNGSIETFNK
+345 NGSIETFNK
-358 ANNRFSHVAFIKP
+358 ESNKFTHIAYIKP
-371 NNGKTTSVTV
+371 MNGNQSNTVSV
-381 TGTLMKGSNQNGNQP
+381 TGTLTEGSNLAGGQP
-396 KVRIFEYLGN
+396 TVKVYEYLGKKD
-406 NEDIAKSVY
+406 ELPQSVY
-415 ANTTD
+415 ANTSD
-420 TSKFKEVTSNMS
+420 TNKFKDVTKEMNGKLSV
-432 GNLNLQNN
+432 QDN
-440 GSYSLNIENL
+440 GSYSLNLDKL
-450 DKTYVVHYDGEYL
+450 DKTYVIHYTGEYL
-463 NGTDE
+463 QGSDQVN
-468 VDFRTQ
+468 FRTELY
-474 MVGHPEQLYKYYYDR
+474 GYPERAYKSYYVYG
-489 GYTLTWDNG
+489 GYRLTWDNG

-506 NGNGKNGPIIQ
+506 DGNGKNGQIIQ
-517 NNKFEYKEDTIK
+517 DNDFEYKEDTAK
-529 ETLTGQ
+529 GTMSGQ
-535 YDKNLVTTVE
+535 YDAKQIIETE
-545 EEYDSSTLDI
+545 ENQDNTPLDI
-555 DYHTAIDGGGG
+555 DYHTAIDGEGG

-664 DHTTVEDTKE
+664 DHTTIEDTKE

-693 QAQGPVEE
+693 QAQGPIEE

-719 HGNYDVIE
+719 HGNYGVIE

-786 KGNQSFEEDTEK
+786 KGDQSFEEDTEK

-814 DSVPHIHGFNK
+814 DSVPQIHGFNK
-825 HTEIIEEDTNP
+825 HN
-836 GGGQVTTESN
+836 
-846 LVEFDEESTKGIVT
+846 
-860 GAVSDHTTVE
+860 
-870 DTKEYTTESNLIE
+870 
-883 LVDELPEEHGQ
+883 
-894 AQGPVEEITENNHHI
+894 
-909 SHSGLGTEN
+909 
-918 GHGNYDVIEEIEENS
+918 
-933 HVDIKSE
+933 
-940 LGYEGGQNSGNQS
+940 
-953 FEEDTEEDK
+953 
-962 PKYEQGGNIVDIDF
+962 
-976 DSVPQIHGQNNG
+976 
-988 NQSFE
+988 
-993 EDTEKD
+993 
-999 KPKYE
+999 
-1004 QGGNIIDIDFDSV
+1004 
-1017 PHIHGFNKHTEIIEE
+1017 EIIEE

-1075 PIVPPTPP
+1075 PTPPTPEVPSEPETPMPP

-1090 PETPTPPTPEVPT
+1090 PETPTPPTPEVPA
-1103 EPGKPIPPAKE
+1103 EPGKPVPPAKE

-1147 PQSKKSELPETGGEE
+1147 AQSKKSELPETGGEE
-1162 STNKGMLFGGLFSI
+1162 STNK
-1176 LGLALLRRNKKNHKA
+1176 

>member
-56 KTSETQTTATNVNH
+56 KVNETQTTTTNVNT
-70 IEETQSYNATV
+70 IDETQSYSATA

-87 ATQVTTEE
+87 ATQVTTEK
-95 APKAVQAPQ
+95 APKAVQAVQAPQ

-109 NIETVKEE
+109 NLETVKEE

-167 ASESKPRV
+167 VSESKPRV

-188 NAKVE
+188 DVSEVK
-193 TGTDV
+193 GTDV
-198 TSKVTVEIGSIEGH
+198 TSKVTVTESSIEGH

-249 NNVNTHGVSTA
+249 NNVNTHGVSTV
-260 RKVPEIKNG
+260 RKVPDILNG
-269 SVVMATGEV
+269 SLVMATGKV
-278 LEGGKIRYTFTND
+278 LGEGKIRYTFTDYINN
-291 IEDKVDVTAELEI
+291 KVNVTANLEI

-313 QTNGNQTITST
+313 QDNGNQKITSMINDHET
-324 LNEEQT
+324 EKTIPISYNPGVSNT
-330 SKELDVKY
+330 
-338 KDGIGNY
+338 
-345 YANLNGSIETFNK
+345 YANINGSIETFNK
-358 ANNRFSHVAFIKP
+358 ADNKFTHVAYIIPK
-371 NNGKTTSVTV
+371 NGMSTESATI
-381 TGTLMKGSNQNGNQP
+381 TGTLMKGSNSNGNSP
-396 KVRIFEYLGN
+396 TVKIFEVLESN
-406 NEDIAKSVY
+406 KELPKSVY
-415 ANTTD
+415 ANIND
-420 TSKFKEVTSNMS
+420 TNTFKDVTSQMKD
-432 GNLNLQNN
+432 NLTVSEN

-450 DKTYVVHYDGEYL
+450 NKTYVVHYSGEYL
-463 NGTDE
+463 SGSHE

-474 MVGHPEQLYKYYYDR
+474 MTGHPKQQSIYYYNH

-506 NGNGKNGPIIQ
+506 NGDGKYGPIVDS
-517 NNKFEYKEDTIK
+517 NNFEFSEDSGNGSIS
-529 ETLTGQ
+529 GQ
-535 YDKNLVTTVE
+535 YDAKQIIETE
-545 EEYDSSTLDI
+545 ENQDNTPLDI
-555 DYHTAIDGGGG
+555 DYHTAIDGEGG

-642 TESNLVEFDEES
+642 TESNLVELDEES

-693 QAQGPVEE
+693 QAQGPIEE

-719 HGNYDVIE
+719 HGNYGVIE

-786 KGNQSFEEDTEK
+786 KGDQSFEEDTEK

-825 HTEIIEEDTNP
+825 HTEIIEEDTN
-836 GGGQVTTESN
+836 
-846 LVEFDEESTKGIVT
+846 
-860 GAVSDHTTVE
+860 
-870 DTKEYTTESNLIE
+870 
-883 LVDELPEEHGQ
+883 
-894 AQGPVEEITENNHHI
+894 
-909 SHSGLGTEN
+909 
-918 GHGNYDVIEEIEENS
+918 
-933 HVDIKSE
+933 
-940 LGYEGGQNSGNQS
+940 
-953 FEEDTEEDK
+953 
-962 PKYEQGGNIVDIDF
+962 
-976 DSVPQIHGQNNG
+976 
-988 NQSFE
+988 
-993 EDTEKD
+993 
-999 KPKYE
+999 
-1004 QGGNIIDIDFDSV
+1004 
-1017 PHIHGFNKHTEIIEE
+1017 
-1032 DTNKDKPNYQF
+1032 KDKPNYQF
-1043 GGHNSVDFE
+1043 GGHNIVDFE

-1075 PIVPPTPP
+1075 PTPPTPP

-1090 PETPTPPTPEVPT
+1090 PETPTPPTPEVPSEPET
-1103 EPGKPIPPAKE
+1103 PTPPTPEVPSEPETPTPPTPEVPAEPGKPVPPAKE

-1147 PQSKKSELPETGGEE
+1147 AQSKKSELPETGGEE

>member
-42 TTTVEENGNSATDN
+42 TTVEENGNSATDN
-56 KTSETQTTATNVNH
+56 KVSETQTTATNVNT

-95 APKAVQAPQ
+95 APNAVQEPQ

-109 NIETVKEE
+109 NVETVKEE
-117 VVKEEAKPQVKETT
+117 EKPQVKETT
-131 QSQDNSGDQRQVD
+131 QPQDNSGNQRQVD
-144 LTPKKATQNQ
+144 LTPKKVTQNQ
-154 VAETQVEVAQPRT
+154 GTETQVEVAQPRT

-181 AEAKEAS
+181 VESKEAS
-188 NAKVE
+188 DAKVE
-193 TGTDV
+193 MGTDV
-198 TSKVTVEIGSIEGH
+198 TSKVTVTESSIEGH

-222 GQRAVLKYKLKFENG
+222 GQRAVLKYKLKFEKG
-237 LHQGDYFDFTLS
+237 LHKGDYFDFTLS

-269 SVVMATGEV
+269 SVVMATGKI

-324 LNEEQT
+324 LNGEQT

-358 ANNRFSHVAFIKP
+358 ANNRFTHVAFIKP

-396 KVRIFEYLGN
+396 KVRVFEYLGN

-420 TSKFKEVTSNMS
+420 TSKFKEVTSSMN
-432 GNLNLQNN
+432 GNLNVQTN
-440 GSYSLNIENL
+440 GSYSLNLENL

-555 DYHTAIDGGGG
+555 DYHTAIDGEGG

-642 TESNLVEFDEES
+642 TESNLVEFDEDS

-693 QAQGPVEE
+693 QAQGPIEE

-719 HGNYDVIE
+719 HGNYGVIE

-776 DSVPQIHGQN
+776 DSV
-786 KGNQSFEEDTEK
+786 S
-798 DKPKYEHG
+798 
-806 GNIIDIDF
+806 
-814 DSVPHIHGFNK
+814 
-825 HTEIIEEDTNP
+825 
-836 GGGQVTTESN
+836 
-846 LVEFDEESTKGIVT
+846 
-860 GAVSDHTTVE
+860 
-870 DTKEYTTESNLIE
+870 
-883 LVDELPEEHGQ
+883 
-894 AQGPVEEITENNHHI
+894 
-909 SHSGLGTEN
+909 
-918 GHGNYDVIEEIEENS
+918 
-933 HVDIKSE
+933 
-940 LGYEGGQNSGNQS
+940 
-953 FEEDTEEDK
+953 
-962 PKYEQGGNIVDIDF
+962 
-976 DSVPQIHGQNNG
+976 QIHGQNNG

-1004 QGGNIIDIDFDSV
+1004 HGGNIIDIDFDSV

-1075 PIVPPTPP
+1075 PTPPTPEVPSEPETPTPP

-1090 PETPTPPTPEVPT
+1090 PETPTPPTPEVPSEPET
-1103 EPGKPIPPAKE
+1103 PTPPTPEVPAEPGKPVPPAKE

>member
-42 TTTVEENGNSATDN
+42 TTVEENGNSATDN
-56 KTSETQTTATNVNH
+56 KVSETQTTATNVNT

-95 APKAVQAPQ
+95 APNAVQEPQ

-109 NIETVKEE
+109 NVETVKEE
-117 VVKEEAKPQVKETT
+117 EKPQVKETT
-131 QSQDNSGDQRQVD
+131 QPQGNSGNQRQVD
-144 LTPKKATQNQ
+144 LTPKKVTQNQ
-154 VAETQVEVAQPRT
+154 GTETQVEVAQPRT

-181 AEAKEAS
+181 VESKEAS
-188 NAKVE
+188 DAKVE
-193 TGTDV
+193 MGTDV
-198 TSKVTVEIGSIEGH
+198 TSKVTVTESSIEGH

-222 GQRAVLKYKLKFENG
+222 GQRAVLKYKLKFEKG
-237 LHQGDYFDFTLS
+237 LHKGDYFDFTLS

-269 SVVMATGEV
+269 SVVMATGKI

-324 LNEEQT
+324 LNGEQT

-358 ANNRFSHVAFIKP
+358 ANNRFTHVAFIKP

-396 KVRIFEYLGN
+396 KVRVFEYLGN

-420 TSKFKEVTSNMS
+420 TSKFKEVTSSMN
-432 GNLNLQNN
+432 GNLNVQTN
-440 GSYSLNIENL
+440 GSYSLNLENL

-555 DYHTAIDGGGG
+555 DYHTAIDGEGG

-642 TESNLVEFDEES
+642 TESNLVEFDEDS

-693 QAQGPVEE
+693 QAQGPIEE

-719 HGNYDVIE
+719 HGNY
-727 EIEENS
+727 
-733 HVDIKSEL
+733 
-741 GYEGGQNSGNQ
+741 G
-752 SFEEDTEEDK
+752 
-762 PKYEQGGNIVDIDF
+762 
-776 DSVPQIHGQN
+776 
-786 KGNQSFEEDTEK
+786 
-798 DKPKYEHG
+798 
-806 GNIIDIDF
+806 
-814 DSVPHIHGFNK
+814 
-825 HTEIIEEDTNP
+825 
-836 GGGQVTTESN
+836 
-846 LVEFDEESTKGIVT
+846 
-860 GAVSDHTTVE
+860 
-870 DTKEYTTESNLIE
+870 
-883 LVDELPEEHGQ
+883 
-894 AQGPVEEITENNHHI
+894 
-909 SHSGLGTEN
+909 
-918 GHGNYDVIEEIEENS
+918 VIEEIEENS

-1004 QGGNIIDIDFDSV
+1004 HGGNIIDIDFDSV

-1075 PIVPPTPP
+1075 PTPPTPEVPSEPETPTPP

-1090 PETPTPPTPEVPT
+1090 PETPTPPTPEVPSEPET
-1103 EPGKPIPPAKE
+1103 PTPPTPEVPAEPGKPVPPAKE

>member
-36 AASEQK
+36 EASEQK

-56 KTSETQTTATNVNH
+56 KVNETQTTTTNVNT
-70 IEETQSYNATV
+70 IDETQSFSATA

-87 ATQVTTEE
+87 ATQVTTEK

-109 NIETVKEE
+109 NLETVKEE
-117 VVKEEAKPQVKETT
+117 VVKEEAKPQVETT
-131 QSQDNSGDQRQVD
+131 QPQDNSGDQRQVD
-144 LTPKKATQNQ
+144 LTPKKTTQNQ

-181 AEAKEAS
+181 VEAKEAS
-188 NAKVE
+188 DAKVE

-198 TSKVTVEIGSIEGH
+198 TSKVTVTESSIEGH

-269 SVVMATGEV
+269 SVVMATGKI

-324 LNEEQT
+324 LNGEQT

-358 ANNRFSHVAFIKP
+358 ANNRFTHVAFIKP

-396 KVRIFEYLGN
+396 KVRVFEYLGN

-420 TSKFKEVTSNMS
+420 TSKFKEVTSSMN
-432 GNLNLQNN
+432 GNLNVQTN
-440 GSYSLNIENL
+440 GSYSLNLENL

-529 ETLTGQ
+529 ETLKGQ

-555 DYHTAIDGGGG
+555 DYHTAIDGEGG

-634 NPGGGQVT
+634 NPGVGQVT

-654 TKGIVTGAVS
+654 TKDIVTGAVS
-664 DHTTVEDTKE
+664 DHTTIEDTKE
-674 YTTESN
+674 YTTEIN

-693 QAQGPVEE
+693 QAQGPIEE

-719 HGNYDVIE
+719 HGNYGVIE

-741 GYEGGQNSGNQ
+741 GYEGGQNSG
-752 SFEEDTEEDK
+752 D
-762 PKYEQGGNIVDIDF
+762 
-776 DSVPQIHGQN
+776 
-786 KGNQSFEEDTEK
+786 
-798 DKPKYEHG
+798 
-806 GNIIDIDF
+806 
-814 DSVPHIHGFNK
+814 
-825 HTEIIEEDTNP
+825 
-836 GGGQVTTESN
+836 
-846 LVEFDEESTKGIVT
+846 
-860 GAVSDHTTVE
+860 
-870 DTKEYTTESNLIE
+870 
-883 LVDELPEEHGQ
+883 
-894 AQGPVEEITENNHHI
+894 
-909 SHSGLGTEN
+909 
-918 GHGNYDVIEEIEENS
+918 
-933 HVDIKSE
+933 
-940 LGYEGGQNSGNQS
+940 QS

-1017 PHIHGFNKHTEIIEE
+1017 PQIHGFNKHNEIIEE

-1075 PIVPPTPP
+1075 PTPPAPEVPSEPGEPTPP

-1090 PETPTPPTPEVPT
+1090 PETPTPPTPEVPSEPET
-1103 EPGKPIPPAKE
+1103 PTPPTPEVPSEPETPTPPTPEVPAEPGKPVPPAKE

-1135 NEKVKAVAPTKK
+1135 NEKVKAVAPTKQK
-1147 PQSKKSELPETGGEE
+1147 QSKKFELPETGGEE

-1176 LGLALLRRNKKNHKA
+1176 LGLALLRRNKKNNKA

>member
-42 TTTVEENGNSATDN
+42 ITTVEENGNSATDN
-56 KTSETQTTATNVNH
+56 KVNETQTTTTNVNT
-70 IEETQSYNATV
+70 IDETQSYSATA

-87 ATQVTTEE
+87 ATQVTTEK

-109 NIETVKEE
+109 NLETVKEE

-144 LTPKKATQNQ
+144 LTPKKVTQNQ
-154 VAETQVEVAQPRT
+154 VAETQVEVVQPRA

-181 AEAKEAS
+181 VEAKEAS
-188 NAKVE
+188 NASEIK
-193 TGTDV
+193 GTDV
-198 TSKVTVEIGSIEGH
+198 TSKVTVTESSIEGH

-222 GQRAVLKYKLKFENG
+222 GQRAILKYKLKFEKN

-269 SVVMATGEV
+269 SVVMATGKI

-358 ANNRFSHVAFIKP
+358 ANNRFTHVAFIKP

-396 KVRIFEYLGN
+396 KVRVFEYLGN

-420 TSKFKEVTSNMS
+420 TSKFKEVTSNMT
-432 GNLNLQNN
+432 GNLNVQTN
-440 GSYSLNIENL
+440 GSYSLNLENL

-529 ETLTGQ
+529 ETLKGQ
-535 YDKNLVTTVE
+535 YDKDLVTTIE
-545 EEYDSSTLDI
+545 ENHDTTPLDI
-555 DYHTAIDGGGG
+555 DYHTAIDGEGG

-634 NPGGGQVT
+634 NPSGGQVT

-693 QAQGPVEE
+693 QAQGPIEE

-719 HGNYDVIE
+719 HGNYGVIE

-776 DSVPQIHGQN
+776 DSVPQIQGQN
-786 KGNQSFEEDTEK
+786 NGNQSFEEDTEK
-798 DKPKYEHG
+798 DKPKYEQG
-806 GNIIDIDF
+806 GNII
-814 DSVPHIHGFNK
+814 
-825 HTEIIEEDTNP
+825 
-836 GGGQVTTESN
+836 
-846 LVEFDEESTKGIVT
+846 
-860 GAVSDHTTVE
+860 
-870 DTKEYTTESNLIE
+870 
-883 LVDELPEEHGQ
+883 
-894 AQGPVEEITENNHHI
+894 
-909 SHSGLGTEN
+909 
-918 GHGNYDVIEEIEENS
+918 
-933 HVDIKSE
+933 
-940 LGYEGGQNSGNQS
+940 
-953 FEEDTEEDK
+953 
-962 PKYEQGGNIVDIDF
+962 DIDF

-1017 PHIHGFNKHTEIIEE
+1017 PHIHGFN
-1032 DTNKDKPNYQF
+1032 
-1043 GGHNSVDFE
+1043 
-1052 EDTLPKVSGQNEGQQ
+1052 
-1067 TIEEDTTP
+1067 
-1075 PIVPPTPP
+1075 
-1083 TPEVPSE
+1083 
-1090 PETPTPPTPEVPT
+1090 
-1103 EPGKPIPPAKE
+1103 
-1114 EPKKPSKPVEQGKVV
+1114 
-1129 TPVIEI
+1129 
-1135 NEKVKAVAPTKK
+1135 
-1147 PQSKKSELPETGGEE
+1147 
-1162 STNKGMLFGGLFSI
+1162 
-1176 LGLALLRRNKKNHKA
+1176 

>member
-12 HKLGAASVFLG
+12 HKLGVASVFLG

-42 TTTVEENGNSATDN
+42 TTTVEENGNSTTDN
-56 KTSETQTTATNVNH
+56 KTSETQTTATNVNY

-109 NIETVKEE
+109 NVETVKEE
-117 VVKEEAKPQVKETT
+117 VVKEETKPQVKETT

-144 LTPKKATQNQ
+144 LTPKKVTQNQ
-154 VAETQVEVAQPRT
+154 GTETQVEVAQPRT

-175 TRSADV
+175 TRSTDIV
-181 AEAKEAS
+181 EAKDAS
-188 NAKVE
+188 EIK
-193 TGTDV
+193 GTDV
-198 TSKVTVEIGSIEGH
+198 TSKVTVESGSIEAPQG
-212 NNTNKVEPHA
+212 NKEEPHA
-222 GQRAVLKYKLKFENG
+222 GQRVVLKYKLKFEKG
-237 LHQGDYFDFTLS
+237 LHKGDYFDFTLS

-260 RKVPEIKNG
+260 RKVPDIKNG
-269 SVVMATGEV
+269 TVVMATGQ
-278 LEGGKIRYTFTND
+278 LLGDGKIRYTFTD
-291 IEDKVDVTAELEI
+291 YIDYKVNVTADLEI

-313 QTNGNQTITST
+313 QSNGQQIITST
-324 LNEEQT
+324 LND
-330 SKELDVKY
+330 KETRNTLPIEYNPGVSN
-338 KDGIGNY
+338 I
-345 YANLNGSIETFNK
+345 YANVNGSIETFDK
-358 ANNRFSHVAFIKP
+358 GNNRFTHVAYIKP
-371 NNGKTTSVTV
+371 QNGHKSDSVSI
-381 TGTLMKGSNQNGNQP
+381 TGTLTQGSKADGKAP
-396 KVRIFEYLGN
+396 TVKVYEVLKDA
-406 NEDIAKSVY
+406 NELPQSVY
-415 ANTTD
+415 ANVSD
-420 TSKFKEVTSNMS
+420 SSMFKDVTEEMKDK
-432 GNLNLQNN
+432 LKVENN
-440 GSYSLNIENL
+440 GNYKLDIEKLEKSYVI
-450 DKTYVVHYDGEYL
+450 HYDGEYL
-463 NGTDE
+463 SGSDQVN
-468 VDFRTQ
+468 FRTH
-474 MVGHPEQLYKYYYDR
+474 MFGYPEQQYKYYYTHL
-489 GYTLTWDNG
+489 GYKLTWDNG

-506 NGNGKNGPIIQ
+506 KVDGTNGTITES
-517 NNKFEYKEDTIK
+517 NNMTFDEEYGTGVI
-529 ETLTGQ
+529 TGQ
-535 YDKNLVTTVE
+535 YDKNIVTTVE

-555 DYHTAIDGGGG
+555 DYHTAIDGEGG

-609 PIDFEESTHENSK
+609 PIDFEESTHEISK

-664 DHTTVEDTKE
+664 DHTTIEDTKE

-693 QAQGPVEE
+693 QAQGPIEE

-719 HGNYDVIE
+719 HGNYGVIE

-741 GYEGGQNSGNQ
+741 GYEGGQNS
-752 SFEEDTEEDK
+752 
-762 PKYEQGGNIVDIDF
+762 
-776 DSVPQIHGQN
+776 
-786 KGNQSFEEDTEK
+786 
-798 DKPKYEHG
+798 
-806 GNIIDIDF
+806 
-814 DSVPHIHGFNK
+814 
-825 HTEIIEEDTNP
+825 
-836 GGGQVTTESN
+836 
-846 LVEFDEESTKGIVT
+846 
-860 GAVSDHTTVE
+860 
-870 DTKEYTTESNLIE
+870 
-883 LVDELPEEHGQ
+883 
-894 AQGPVEEITENNHHI
+894 
-909 SHSGLGTEN
+909 
-918 GHGNYDVIEEIEENS
+918 
-933 HVDIKSE
+933 
-940 LGYEGGQNSGNQS
+940 
-953 FEEDTEEDK
+953 
-962 PKYEQGGNIVDIDF
+962 
-976 DSVPQIHGQNNG
+976 G

-1017 PHIHGFNKHTEIIEE
+1017 PHIHGFNKHNETIEE

-1075 PIVPPTPP
+1075 P
-1083 TPEVPSE
+1083 TPEVPA
-1090 PETPTPPTPEVPT
+1090 
-1103 EPGKPIPPAKE
+1103 EPGKPVPPAKE

-1135 NEKVKAVAPTKK
+1135 NEKVKAVIPAKEA
-1147 PQSKKSELPETGGEE
+1147 QSKKSELPETGGEE

>member
-56 KTSETQTTATNVNH
+56 KVNETQTTTTNVNT
-70 IEETQSYNATV
+70 IDETQSYSATA

-87 ATQVTTEE
+87 ATQVTTEK

-109 NIETVKEE
+109 NVETVKEE
-117 VVKEEAKPQVKETT
+117 VVKEEANPQVKETT

-154 VAETQVEVAQPRT
+154 AAETQVEVAQPRT
-167 ASESKPRV
+167 VSESKPRV

-181 AEAKEAS
+181 VEAKEAS
-188 NAKVE
+188 NASEIK
-193 TGTDV
+193 GTDV
-198 TSKVTVEIGSIEGH
+198 TSKVTVEDESKIEAPKG
-212 NNTNKVEPHA
+212 NNVQPHE
-222 GQRAVLKYKLKFENG
+222 GQRVVLKYKLKFQDG
-237 LHQGDYFDFTLS
+237 LKTGDYFDFTLS
-249 NNVNTHGVSTA
+249 NNVNTHGVSTI
-260 RKVPEIKNG
+260 RKVPDIKNG
-269 SVVMATGEV
+269 SLVMAKGQV
-278 LEGGKIRYTFTND
+278 LDNGRIRYTFID
-291 IEDKVDVTAELEI
+291 YIKDKVNVTANLEI

-313 QTNGNQTITST
+313 QSNGQQTITSK
-324 LNEEQT
+324 LNGKET
-330 SKELDVKY
+330 SGTMQITY
-338 KDGIGNY
+338 KDGVKNQY
-345 YANLNGSIETFNK
+345 TNVNGSIETFDKEKNK
-358 ANNRFSHVAFIKP
+358 FTHVAYIKP
-371 NNGKTTSVTV
+371 INGNNSDSVTV
-381 TGTLMKGSNQNGNQP
+381 TGMLTQGSNENGTQP
-396 KVRIFEYLGN
+396 NVKIYEYVGTENGLPQ
-406 NEDIAKSVY
+406 SVY
-415 ANTTD
+415 ANTVDSTQLKD
-420 TSKFKEVTSNMS
+420 VTNQMS
-432 GNLNLQNN
+432 DKLKVQNN
-440 GSYSLNIENL
+440 GSYSLNFDKL
-450 DKTYVVHYDGEYL
+450 DKTYVIHYTGDYL
-463 NGTDE
+463 NGTSE
-468 VDFRTQ
+468 VNFRTQ
-474 MVGHPEQLYKYYYDR
+474 LTGYPENHYKTYYYYNH

-506 NGNGKNGPIIQ
+506 NGDGKYGPIVDS
-517 NNKFEYKEDTIK
+517 NNFEFSEDSGNGSIS
-529 ETLTGQ
+529 GQ
-535 YDKNLVTTVE
+535 YDAKQIIETE
-545 EEYDSSTLDI
+545 ENQDNTPLDI
-555 DYHTAIDGGGG
+555 DYHTAIDGEGG

-654 TKGIVTGAVS
+654 TRGIVTGAVS

-693 QAQGPVEE
+693 QAQGPIEE

-719 HGNYDVIE
+719 HGNYGVIE

-786 KGNQSFEEDTEK
+786 KGDQSFEEDT
-798 DKPKYEHG
+798 
-806 GNIIDIDF
+806 
-814 DSVPHIHGFNK
+814 
-825 HTEIIEEDTNP
+825 T
-836 GGGQVTTESN
+836 
-846 LVEFDEESTKGIVT
+846 
-860 GAVSDHTTVE
+860 
-870 DTKEYTTESNLIE
+870 
-883 LVDELPEEHGQ
+883 
-894 AQGPVEEITENNHHI
+894 
-909 SHSGLGTEN
+909 
-918 GHGNYDVIEEIEENS
+918 
-933 HVDIKSE
+933 
-940 LGYEGGQNSGNQS
+940 
-953 FEEDTEEDK
+953 
-962 PKYEQGGNIVDIDF
+962 
-976 DSVPQIHGQNNG
+976 
-988 NQSFE
+988 
-993 EDTEKD
+993 
-999 KPKYE
+999 
-1004 QGGNIIDIDFDSV
+1004 
-1017 PHIHGFNKHTEIIEE
+1017 
-1032 DTNKDKPNYQF
+1032 
-1043 GGHNSVDFE
+1043 
-1052 EDTLPKVSGQNEGQQ
+1052 
-1067 TIEEDTTP
+1067 
-1075 PIVPPTPP
+1075 PPTPP

-1090 PETPTPPTPEVPT
+1090 PETPTPPTPEVPSEPET
-1103 EPGKPIPPAKE
+1103 PTPPTPEVPSEPETPTPPTPEVPSEPETPTPPTPEVPSEPETPTPPTPEVPAEPGKPVPPAKE

-1147 PQSKKSELPETGGEE
+1147 AQSKKSELPETGGEE

-1176 LGLALLRRNKKNHKA
+1176 LGLALLRRNKKNNKA

>member
-56 KTSETQTTATNVNH
+56 KVNETQTTTTNVNT
-70 IEETQSYNATV
+70 IDETQSYSATA

-87 ATQVTTEE
+87 ATQVTTEK
-95 APKAVQAPQ
+95 APKAVQAVQAPQ

-109 NIETVKEE
+109 NLETVKEE

-167 ASESKPRV
+167 VSESKPRV

-188 NAKVE
+188 DVSEVK
-193 TGTDV
+193 GTDV
-198 TSKVTVEIGSIEGH
+198 TSKVTVTESSIEGH

-249 NNVNTHGVSTA
+249 NNVNTHGVSTV
-260 RKVPEIKNG
+260 RKVPDILNG
-269 SVVMATGEV
+269 SLVMATGKV
-278 LEGGKIRYTFTND
+278 LGEGKIRYTFTDYINN
-291 IEDKVDVTAELEI
+291 KVNVTANLEI

-313 QTNGNQTITST
+313 QDNGNQKITSMINDHET
-324 LNEEQT
+324 EKTIPISYNPGVSNT
-330 SKELDVKY
+330 
-338 KDGIGNY
+338 
-345 YANLNGSIETFNK
+345 YANINGSIETFNK
-358 ANNRFSHVAFIKP
+358 ADNKFTHVAYIIPK
-371 NNGKTTSVTV
+371 NGMSTESATI
-381 TGTLMKGSNQNGNQP
+381 TGTLMKGSNSNGNSP
-396 KVRIFEYLGN
+396 TVKIFEVLESN
-406 NEDIAKSVY
+406 KELPKSVY
-415 ANTTD
+415 ANIND
-420 TSKFKEVTSNMS
+420 TNTFKDVTSQMKD
-432 GNLNLQNN
+432 NLTVSEN

-450 DKTYVVHYDGEYL
+450 NKTYVVHYSGEYL
-463 NGTDE
+463 SGSHE

-474 MVGHPEQLYKYYYDR
+474 MTGHPKQQSIYYYNH

-506 NGNGKNGPIIQ
+506 NGDGKYGPIVDS
-517 NNKFEYKEDTIK
+517 NNFEFSEDSGNGSIS
-529 ETLTGQ
+529 GQ
-535 YDKNLVTTVE
+535 YDAKQIIETE
-545 EEYDSSTLDI
+545 ENQDNTPLDI
-555 DYHTAIDGGGG
+555 DYHTAIDGEGG

-693 QAQGPVEE
+693 QAQGPIEE

-719 HGNYDVIE
+719 HGNYGVIE

-786 KGNQSFEEDTEK
+786 KGDQSFEEDTEK

-825 HTEIIEEDTNP
+825 HTEIIEEDTN
-836 GGGQVTTESN
+836 
-846 LVEFDEESTKGIVT
+846 
-860 GAVSDHTTVE
+860 
-870 DTKEYTTESNLIE
+870 
-883 LVDELPEEHGQ
+883 
-894 AQGPVEEITENNHHI
+894 
-909 SHSGLGTEN
+909 
-918 GHGNYDVIEEIEENS
+918 
-933 HVDIKSE
+933 
-940 LGYEGGQNSGNQS
+940 
-953 FEEDTEEDK
+953 
-962 PKYEQGGNIVDIDF
+962 
-976 DSVPQIHGQNNG
+976 
-988 NQSFE
+988 
-993 EDTEKD
+993 
-999 KPKYE
+999 
-1004 QGGNIIDIDFDSV
+1004 
-1017 PHIHGFNKHTEIIEE
+1017 
-1032 DTNKDKPNYQF
+1032 KDKPNYQF
-1043 GGHNSVDFE
+1043 GGHNIVDFE

-1075 PIVPPTPP
+1075 PTPPTPP

-1090 PETPTPPTPEVPT
+1090 PETPTPP
-1103 EPGKPIPPAKE
+1103 
-1114 EPKKPSKPVEQGKVV
+1114 
-1129 TPVIEI
+1129 
-1135 NEKVKAVAPTKK
+1135 
-1147 PQSKKSELPETGGEE
+1147 
-1162 STNKGMLFGGLFSI
+1162 
-1176 LGLALLRRNKKNHKA
+1176 

>member
-109 NIETVKEE
+109 NVETVKEE
-117 VVKEEAKPQVKETT
+117 EKPQVKETT
-131 QSQDNSGDQRQVD
+131 QPQDNSGNQRQVD
-144 LTPKKATQNQ
+144 LTPKKVTQNQ
-154 VAETQVEVAQPRT
+154 GTETQVEVAQPRT

-188 NAKVE
+188 DVSEVK
-193 TGTDV
+193 GTDV
-198 TSKVTVEIGSIEGH
+198 TSKVTVESGSIEAPQG
-212 NNTNKVEPHA
+212 NKVEPHA
-222 GQRAVLKYKLKFENG
+222 GQRVVLKYKLKFADG
-237 LHQGDYFDFTLS
+237 LKRGDYFDFTLS
-249 NNVNTHGVSTA
+249 NNVNTYGVSTA

-269 SVVMATGEV
+269 SVVMATGEI
-278 LEGGKIRYTFTND
+278 LGNGNIRYTFTNE
-291 IEDKVDVTAELEI
+291 IEHKVEVTANLEI

-313 QTNGNQTITST
+313 QSNGEQKITSK
-324 LNEEQT
+324 LNGEET
-330 SKELDVKY
+330 EKTIPVVYNPGVSNSYTNV
-338 KDGIGNY
+338 
-345 YANLNGSIETFNK
+345 NGSIETFNK
-358 ANNRFSHVAFIKP
+358 ESNKFTHIAYIKP
-371 NNGKTTSVTV
+371 MNGNQSNTVSV
-381 TGTLMKGSNQNGNQP
+381 TGTLTEGSNLAGGQP
-396 KVRIFEYLGN
+396 TVKVYEYLGKKD
-406 NEDIAKSVY
+406 ELPQSVY
-415 ANTTD
+415 ANTSD
-420 TSKFKEVTSNMS
+420 TNKFKDVTKEMNGKLSV
-432 GNLNLQNN
+432 QDN
-440 GSYSLNIENL
+440 GSYSLNLDKL
-450 DKTYVVHYDGEYL
+450 DKTYVIHYTGEYL
-463 NGTDE
+463 QGSDQVN
-468 VDFRTQ
+468 FRTELY
-474 MVGHPEQLYKYYYDR
+474 GYPERAYKSYYVYG
-489 GYTLTWDNG
+489 GYRLTWDNG

-506 NGNGKNGPIIQ
+506 DGNGKNGQIIQ
-517 NNKFEYKEDTIK
+517 DNDFEYKEDTAK
-529 ETLTGQ
+529 GTMSGQ
-535 YDKNLVTTVE
+535 YDAKQIIETE
-545 EEYDSSTLDI
+545 ENQDNTPLDI
-555 DYHTAIDGGGG
+555 DYHTAIDGEGG

-693 QAQGPVEE
+693 QAQGPIEE

-719 HGNYDVIE
+719 HGNYGVID

-762 PKYEQGGNIVDIDF
+762 PKYEQGGNIIDIDF
-776 DSVPQIHGQN
+776 DSVPQIHG
-786 KGNQSFEEDTEK
+786 
-798 DKPKYEHG
+798 
-806 GNIIDIDF
+806 
-814 DSVPHIHGFNK
+814 FNK
-825 HTEIIEEDTNP
+825 HN
-836 GGGQVTTESN
+836 
-846 LVEFDEESTKGIVT
+846 
-860 GAVSDHTTVE
+860 
-870 DTKEYTTESNLIE
+870 
-883 LVDELPEEHGQ
+883 
-894 AQGPVEEITENNHHI
+894 
-909 SHSGLGTEN
+909 
-918 GHGNYDVIEEIEENS
+918 
-933 HVDIKSE
+933 
-940 LGYEGGQNSGNQS
+940 
-953 FEEDTEEDK
+953 
-962 PKYEQGGNIVDIDF
+962 
-976 DSVPQIHGQNNG
+976 
-988 NQSFE
+988 
-993 EDTEKD
+993 
-999 KPKYE
+999 
-1004 QGGNIIDIDFDSV
+1004 
-1017 PHIHGFNKHTEIIEE
+1017 EIIEE

-1052 EDTLPKVSGQNEGQQ
+1052 KDTLPKVSGQNEGQQ
-1067 TIEEDTTP
+1067 TIEEDTT
-1075 PIVPPTPP
+1075 PPTPP

-1090 PETPTPPTPEVPT
+1090 PETPTPPTPEVPSEPGEPT
-1103 EPGKPIPPAKE
+1103 PPKPEVPSEPETPVPPTPEVPSEPGKPVPPAKE

-1135 NEKVKAVAPTKK
+1135 NEKVKAVAPTKQK
-1147 PQSKKSELPETGGEE
+1147 QSKKSELPETGGEE

-1176 LGLALLRRNKKNHKA
+1176 LGLVLLRRNKKNNKA

>member
-56 KTSETQTTATNVNH
+56 KVNETQTTTTNVNT
-70 IEETQSYNATV
+70 IDETQSYSATA

-87 ATQVTTEE
+87 ATQVTTEK
-95 APKAVQAPQ
+95 APKAVQAVQAPQ

-109 NIETVKEE
+109 NLETVKEE

-167 ASESKPRV
+167 VSESKPRV

-181 AEAKEAS
+181 VDAKEAS
-188 NAKVE
+188 DVSEVK
-193 TGTDV
+193 GTDV
-198 TSKVTVEIGSIEGH
+198 TSKVTVEDESKIEAPKG
-212 NNTNKVEPHA
+212 NNVQPHE
-222 GQRAVLKYKLKFENG
+222 GQRVVLKYKLKFQDG
-237 LHQGDYFDFTLS
+237 LKTGDYFDFTLS
-249 NNVNTHGVSTA
+249 NNVNTHGVSTI
-260 RKVPEIKNG
+260 RKVPDIKNG
-269 SVVMATGEV
+269 SLVMAKGQV
-278 LEGGKIRYTFTND
+278 LDNGRIRYTFID
-291 IEDKVDVTAELEI
+291 YIKDKVNVTANLEI

-313 QTNGNQTITST
+313 QSNGQQTITSK
-324 LNEEQT
+324 LNGKET
-330 SKELDVKY
+330 SGTMQITY
-338 KDGIGNY
+338 KDGVKNQY
-345 YANLNGSIETFNK
+345 TNVNGSIETFDKEKNK
-358 ANNRFSHVAFIKP
+358 FTHVAYIKP
-371 NNGKTTSVTV
+371 INGNNSDSVTV
-381 TGTLMKGSNQNGNQP
+381 TGMLTQGSNENGTQP
-396 KVRIFEYLGN
+396 NVKIYEYVGTENGLPQ
-406 NEDIAKSVY
+406 SVY
-415 ANTTD
+415 ANTADSTQLKD
-420 TSKFKEVTSNMS
+420 VTNQMS
-432 GNLNLQNN
+432 DKLKVQNN
-440 GSYSLNIENL
+440 GSYSLNFDKL
-450 DKTYVVHYDGEYL
+450 DKTYVIHYTGDYL
-463 NGTDE
+463 NGTSE
-468 VDFRTQ
+468 VNFRTQ
-474 MVGHPEQLYKYYYDR
+474 LTGYPENRYKTYYYNN
-489 GYTLTWDNG
+489 GYILTWDNG

-506 NGNGKNGPIIQ
+506 NGDGKYGPIVDS
-517 NNKFEYKEDTIK
+517 NNFEFSEDSGNGSIS
-529 ETLTGQ
+529 GQ
-535 YDKNLVTTVE
+535 YDAKQIIETE
-545 EEYDSSTLDI
+545 ENQDNTPLDI
-555 DYHTAIDGGGG
+555 DYHTAIDGEGG

-654 TKGIVTGAVS
+654 TRVIVTGAVS

-693 QAQGPVEE
+693 QAQGPIEE

-719 HGNYDVIE
+719 HGNYGVIE

-786 KGNQSFEEDTEK
+786 KGDQSFEEDTEK

-825 HTEIIEEDTNP
+825 HTEIIEEDTN
-836 GGGQVTTESN
+836 
-846 LVEFDEESTKGIVT
+846 
-860 GAVSDHTTVE
+860 
-870 DTKEYTTESNLIE
+870 
-883 LVDELPEEHGQ
+883 
-894 AQGPVEEITENNHHI
+894 
-909 SHSGLGTEN
+909 
-918 GHGNYDVIEEIEENS
+918 
-933 HVDIKSE
+933 
-940 LGYEGGQNSGNQS
+940 
-953 FEEDTEEDK
+953 
-962 PKYEQGGNIVDIDF
+962 
-976 DSVPQIHGQNNG
+976 
-988 NQSFE
+988 
-993 EDTEKD
+993 
-999 KPKYE
+999 
-1004 QGGNIIDIDFDSV
+1004 
-1017 PHIHGFNKHTEIIEE
+1017 
-1032 DTNKDKPNYQF
+1032 KDKPNYQF
-1043 GGHNSVDFE
+1043 GGHNIVDFE

-1075 PIVPPTPP
+1075 PTPPTPEVPSEPETPTPP

-1090 PETPTPPTPEVPT
+1090 PETPTPPTPEVPSEPET
-1103 EPGKPIPPAKE
+1103 PTPPTPEVPSEPETPTPPTPEVPSEPEVPTPPTPEIPSEPGKPVPPAKE

-1135 NEKVKAVAPTKK
+1135 NEKVKAVSPTKK
-1147 PQSKKSELPETGGEE
+1147 AQSKKSELPETGGEE

-1176 LGLALLRRNKKNHKA
+1176 LGLALLRRNKKNNKA

>member
-42 TTTVEENGNSATDN
+42 TTVEENGNSATDN
-56 KTSETQTTATNVNH
+56 KVSETQTTATNVNT

-95 APKAVQAPQ
+95 APNAVQEPQ

-109 NIETVKEE
+109 NVETVKEE
-117 VVKEEAKPQVKETT
+117 EKPQVKETT
-131 QSQDNSGDQRQVD
+131 QPQDNSGNQRQVD
-144 LTPKKATQNQ
+144 LTPKKVTQNQ
-154 VAETQVEVAQPRT
+154 GTETQVEVAQPRT

-181 AEAKEAS
+181 VESKEAS
-188 NAKVE
+188 DAKVE
-193 TGTDV
+193 MGTDV
-198 TSKVTVEIGSIEGH
+198 TSKVTVTESSIEGH

-222 GQRAVLKYKLKFENG
+222 GQRAVLKYKLKFEKG
-237 LHQGDYFDFTLS
+237 LHKGDYFDFTLS

-269 SVVMATGEV
+269 SVVMATGKI

-324 LNEEQT
+324 LNGEQT

-358 ANNRFSHVAFIKP
+358 ANNRFTHVAFIKP

-396 KVRIFEYLGN
+396 KVRVFEYLGN

-420 TSKFKEVTSNMS
+420 TSKFKEVTSSMN
-432 GNLNLQNN
+432 GNLNVQTN
-440 GSYSLNIENL
+440 GSYSLNLENL

-555 DYHTAIDGGGG
+555 DYHTAIDGEGGYVDGYIETIEETDSSAIDIDYHTAIDGEGG

-642 TESNLVEFDEES
+642 TESNLVEFDEDS

-693 QAQGPVEE
+693 QAQGPIEE

-719 HGNYDVIE
+719 HGNYGVIE

-776 DSVPQIHGQN
+776 DSV
-786 KGNQSFEEDTEK
+786 T
-798 DKPKYEHG
+798 
-806 GNIIDIDF
+806 
-814 DSVPHIHGFNK
+814 
-825 HTEIIEEDTNP
+825 
-836 GGGQVTTESN
+836 
-846 LVEFDEESTKGIVT
+846 
-860 GAVSDHTTVE
+860 
-870 DTKEYTTESNLIE
+870 
-883 LVDELPEEHGQ
+883 
-894 AQGPVEEITENNHHI
+894 
-909 SHSGLGTEN
+909 
-918 GHGNYDVIEEIEENS
+918 
-933 HVDIKSE
+933 
-940 LGYEGGQNSGNQS
+940 
-953 FEEDTEEDK
+953 
-962 PKYEQGGNIVDIDF
+962 
-976 DSVPQIHGQNNG
+976 QIHGQNNG

-1004 QGGNIIDIDFDSV
+1004 HGGNIIDIDFDSV

-1075 PIVPPTPP
+1075 PTPPTPEVPSEPETPTPP

-1090 PETPTPPTPEVPT
+1090 PETPTPPTPEVPSEPET
-1103 EPGKPIPPAKE
+1103 PTPPTPEVPAEPGKPVPPAKE

>member
-109 NIETVKEE
+109 NLETVKEE

-154 VAETQVEVAQPRT
+154 VAEIQVEVAQPRT
-167 ASESKPRV
+167 VSESKPRV

-181 AEAKEAS
+181 VDAKE
-188 NAKVE
+188 AKVE

-198 TSKVTVEIGSIEGH
+198 TSKVTVTESSIEGH

-222 GQRAVLKYKLKFENG
+222 GQRAVLKYKLKFEDG
-237 LHQGDYFDFTLS
+237 LKKGDYFDFTLS
-249 NNVNTHGVSTA
+249 NNVNTYGVSTA
-260 RKVPEIKNG
+260 RKLPEIKNG
-269 SVVMATGEV
+269 SVVMATGQ
-278 LEGGKIRYTFTND
+278 LLGDGKIRYTFTD
-291 IEDKVDVTAELEI
+291 YIDYKVNVTANLNL
-304 NLFIDPKTV
+304 NLFIDPRIVKN
-313 QTNGNQTITST
+313 NGEET
-324 LNEEQT
+324 LT
-330 SKELDVKY
+330 SKLNGKNTEKKIEVEY
-338 KDGIGNY
+338 KDGIGKY
-345 YANLNGSIETFNK
+345 YTNLNGSIETFNK
-358 ANNRFSHVAFIKP
+358 ADNKFTHVAYVKP
-371 NNGKTTSVTV
+371 INGNKSESVSI
-381 TGTLMKGSNQNGNQP
+381 TGSLTQGSNVSGDSP
-396 KVRIFEYLGN
+396 IVKVYEYQGKETDLP
-406 NEDIAKSVY
+406 KSVSV
-415 ANTTD
+415 NLTD
-420 TSKFKEVTSNMS
+420 NSKFKDVTSDMQNKLTVQEN
-432 GNLNLQNN
+432 GNYQLNL
-440 GSYSLNIENL
+440 EKL
-450 DKTYVVHYDGEYL
+450 DKTYVIHYTGEYSKE
-463 NGTDE
+463 TDE
-468 VDFRTQ
+468 VNFRTQ
-474 MVGHPEQLYKYYYDR
+474 VSAYPENSYRYYSYYNNH
-489 GYTLTWDNG
+489 YTLTWDNG

-506 NGNGKNGPIIQ
+506 NGDGKYGPIVDS
-517 NNKFEYKEDTIK
+517 NNFEFSEDSGNGSIS
-529 ETLTGQ
+529 GQ
-535 YDKNLVTTVE
+535 YDAKQIIETE
-545 EEYDSSTLDI
+545 ENQDNTPLDI
-555 DYHTAIDGGGG
+555 DYHTAIDGEGG

-609 PIDFEESTHENSK
+609 PIDFEEFTHENSK
-622 HHADVVEYEEDT
+622 HHADVVEY
-634 NPGGGQVT
+634 
-642 TESNLVEFDEES
+642 
-654 TKGIVTGAVS
+654 
-664 DHTTVEDTKE
+664 
-674 YTTESN
+674 
-680 LIELVDELPEEHG
+680 
-693 QAQGPVEE
+693 
-701 ITENNHHISHSGL
+701 
-714 GTENG
+714 
-719 HGNYDVIE
+719 
-727 EIEENS
+727 
-733 HVDIKSEL
+733 
-741 GYEGGQNSGNQ
+741 
-752 SFEEDTEEDK
+752 
-762 PKYEQGGNIVDIDF
+762 
-776 DSVPQIHGQN
+776 
-786 KGNQSFEEDTEK
+786 
-798 DKPKYEHG
+798 
-806 GNIIDIDF
+806 
-814 DSVPHIHGFNK
+814 
-825 HTEIIEEDTNP
+825 EEDTNP

-1004 QGGNIIDIDFDSV
+1004 HGGNIIDIDFDSV

-1032 DTNKDKPNYQF
+1032 DTNKDKPSYQF

-1075 PIVPPTPP
+1075 PTPPTPEVPSEPETPTPP

-1090 PETPTPPTPEVPT
+1090 PETPTPPTPEVPSEPEIPT
-1103 EPGKPIPPAKE
+1103 PPTPEVPSEPETPTPPTPEVPAEPETPTPPTPEVPAEPGKPVPPAKE

-1147 PQSKKSELPETGGEE
+1147 AQSKKSELPETGGEE
-1162 STNKGMLFGGLFSI
+1162 PTNKGMLFGGLFSI

>member
-23 TMIVVGMGQDKEA
+23 IMIVVGMGQDKEA

-56 KTSETQTTATNVNH
+56 KVSETQTTTTNVNH

-81 TEQPSN
+81 TEKPSN

-109 NIETVKEE
+109 NVETVKEE
-117 VVKEEAKPQVKETT
+117 VVKEEANPQVKETT
-131 QSQDNSGDQRQVD
+131 QPQDNSGDQRQVD

-181 AEAKEAS
+181 VEAKEAS
-188 NAKVE
+188 DAKVE

-198 TSKVTVEIGSIEGH
+198 TSKVTVEDESKIEAPKG
-212 NNTNKVEPHA
+212 NNVQPHE
-222 GQRAVLKYKLKFENG
+222 GQRVVLKYKLKFQDG
-237 LHQGDYFDFTLS
+237 LKTGDYFDFTLS
-249 NNVNTHGVSTA
+249 NNVNTHGVSTT
-260 RKVPEIKNG
+260 RKVPDIKNG
-269 SVVMATGEV
+269 SLVMAKGQV
-278 LEGGKIRYTFTND
+278 LDNGRIRYTFID
-291 IEDKVDVTAELEI
+291 YIKDKVNVTANLEI

-313 QTNGNQTITST
+313 QNNGQQTITSK
-324 LNEEQT
+324 LNGKET
-330 SKELDVKY
+330 SGTMQITY
-338 KDGIGNY
+338 KDGVKNQY
-345 YANLNGSIETFNK
+345 TNVNGSIETFDKEKNK
-358 ANNRFSHVAFIKP
+358 FTHVAYIKP
-371 NNGKTTSVTV
+371 INGNNSDSVTV
-381 TGTLMKGSNQNGNQP
+381 TGMLTQGSNENGTQP
-396 KVRIFEYLGN
+396 NVKIYEYVGTENGLPQ
-406 NEDIAKSVY
+406 SVY
-415 ANTTD
+415 ANTVDSTQLKD
-420 TSKFKEVTSNMS
+420 VTNQMS
-432 GNLNLQNN
+432 DKLKVQNN
-440 GSYSLNIENL
+440 GSYSLNFDKL
-450 DKTYVVHYDGEYL
+450 DKTYVIHYTGDYL
-463 NGTDE
+463 NGTSE
-468 VDFRTQ
+468 VNFRTQ
-474 MVGHPEQLYKYYYDR
+474 LTGYPENHYKTYYYYNH

-506 NGNGKNGPIIQ
+506 NGDGKYGPIVDS
-517 NNKFEYKEDTIK
+517 NNFEFSEDSGNGSIS
-529 ETLTGQ
+529 GQ
-535 YDKNLVTTVE
+535 YDEKQIIETE
-545 EEYDSSTLDI
+545 ENQDNTPLDI
-555 DYHTAIDGGGG
+555 DYHTAIDGEGG

-578 DSSAIDI
+578 DSSAVDI

-642 TESNLVEFDEES
+642 TESNLVEFDEDS

-693 QAQGPVEE
+693 QAQGPIEE

-719 HGNYDVIE
+719 HGNYGVIE

-776 DSVPQIHGQN
+776 DSVPQIQ
-786 KGNQSFEEDTEK
+786 
-798 DKPKYEHG
+798 
-806 GNIIDIDF
+806 
-814 DSVPHIHGFNK
+814 
-825 HTEIIEEDTNP
+825 
-836 GGGQVTTESN
+836 
-846 LVEFDEESTKGIVT
+846 
-860 GAVSDHTTVE
+860 
-870 DTKEYTTESNLIE
+870 
-883 LVDELPEEHGQ
+883 
-894 AQGPVEEITENNHHI
+894 
-909 SHSGLGTEN
+909 
-918 GHGNYDVIEEIEENS
+918 
-933 HVDIKSE
+933 
-940 LGYEGGQNSGNQS
+940 
-953 FEEDTEEDK
+953 
-962 PKYEQGGNIVDIDF
+962 
-976 DSVPQIHGQNNG
+976 GQNNG

-1017 PHIHGFNKHTEIIEE
+1017 PQIHGFNKHNEIIEE

-1067 TIEEDTTP
+1067 TIEEDTTS
-1075 PIVPPTPP
+1075 PTPP

-1090 PETPTPPTPEVPT
+1090 PETPTPPTPEVPSEPET
-1103 EPGKPIPPAKE
+1103 PTPPTPEVPSEPETPTPPTPEVPSEPGTSVPPTPEVPAEPGKPVPPAKE

-1135 NEKVKAVAPTKK
+1135 NEKVKAVAPTKQK
-1147 PQSKKSELPETGGEE
+1147 QSKKSELPETGGEE

-1176 LGLALLRRNKKNHKA
+1176 LGLALLRRNKKNNKA

>member
-56 KTSETQTTATNVNH
+56 KVNETQTTTTNVNT
-70 IEETQSYNATV
+70 IDETQSYSATA

-87 ATQVTTEE
+87 ATQVTTEK
-95 APKAVQAPQ
+95 APKAVQAVQAPQ

-109 NIETVKEE
+109 NLETVKEE

-167 ASESKPRV
+167 VSESKPRV

-181 AEAKEAS
+181 VDAKEAS
-188 NAKVE
+188 DVSEVK
-193 TGTDV
+193 GTDV
-198 TSKVTVEIGSIEGH
+198 TSKVTVEDESKIEAPKG
-212 NNTNKVEPHA
+212 NNVQPHE
-222 GQRAVLKYKLKFENG
+222 GQRVVLKYKLKFQDG
-237 LHQGDYFDFTLS
+237 LKTGDYFDFTLS
-249 NNVNTHGVSTA
+249 NNVNTHGVSTI
-260 RKVPEIKNG
+260 RKVPDIKNG
-269 SVVMATGEV
+269 SLVMAKGQV
-278 LEGGKIRYTFTND
+278 LDNGRIRYTFID
-291 IEDKVDVTAELEI
+291 YIKDKVNVTANLEI

-313 QTNGNQTITST
+313 QSNGQQTITSK
-324 LNEEQT
+324 LNGKET
-330 SKELDVKY
+330 SGTMQITY
-338 KDGIGNY
+338 KDGVKNQY
-345 YANLNGSIETFNK
+345 TNVNGSIETFDKEKNK
-358 ANNRFSHVAFIKP
+358 FTHVAYIKP
-371 NNGKTTSVTV
+371 INGNNSDSVTV
-381 TGTLMKGSNQNGNQP
+381 TGMLTQGSNENGTQP
-396 KVRIFEYLGN
+396 NVKIYEYVGTENGLPQ
-406 NEDIAKSVY
+406 SVY
-415 ANTTD
+415 ANTADSTQLKD
-420 TSKFKEVTSNMS
+420 VTNQMS
-432 GNLNLQNN
+432 DKLKVQNN
-440 GSYSLNIENL
+440 GSYSLNFDKL
-450 DKTYVVHYDGEYL
+450 DKTYVIHYTGDYL
-463 NGTDE
+463 NGTSE
-468 VDFRTQ
+468 VNFRTQ
-474 MVGHPEQLYKYYYDR
+474 LTGYPENRYKTYYYNN
-489 GYTLTWDNG
+489 GYILTWDNG

-506 NGNGKNGPIIQ
+506 NGDGKYGPIVDS
-517 NNKFEYKEDTIK
+517 NNFEFSEDSGNGSIS
-529 ETLTGQ
+529 GQ
-535 YDKNLVTTVE
+535 YDAKQIIETE
-545 EEYDSSTLDI
+545 ENQDNTPLDI
-555 DYHTAIDGGGG
+555 DYHTAIDGEGG

-654 TKGIVTGAVS
+654 TRVIVTGAVS

-693 QAQGPVEE
+693 QAQGPIEE

-719 HGNYDVIE
+719 HGNYGVIE

-786 KGNQSFEEDTEK
+786 KGDQSFEEDTEK

-825 HTEIIEEDTNP
+825 HTEIIEEDTN
-836 GGGQVTTESN
+836 
-846 LVEFDEESTKGIVT
+846 
-860 GAVSDHTTVE
+860 
-870 DTKEYTTESNLIE
+870 
-883 LVDELPEEHGQ
+883 
-894 AQGPVEEITENNHHI
+894 
-909 SHSGLGTEN
+909 
-918 GHGNYDVIEEIEENS
+918 
-933 HVDIKSE
+933 
-940 LGYEGGQNSGNQS
+940 
-953 FEEDTEEDK
+953 
-962 PKYEQGGNIVDIDF
+962 
-976 DSVPQIHGQNNG
+976 
-988 NQSFE
+988 
-993 EDTEKD
+993 
-999 KPKYE
+999 
-1004 QGGNIIDIDFDSV
+1004 
-1017 PHIHGFNKHTEIIEE
+1017 
-1032 DTNKDKPNYQF
+1032 KDKPNYQF
-1043 GGHNSVDFE
+1043 GGHNIVDFE

-1075 PIVPPTPP
+1075 PTPPTPEVPSEPETPTPP

-1090 PETPTPPTPEVPT
+1090 PETPTPPTPEVPSEPEVPT
-1103 EPGKPIPPAKE
+1103 PPTPEIPSEPGKPVPPA
-1114 EPKKPSKPVEQGKVV
+1114 
-1129 TPVIEI
+1129 
-1135 NEKVKAVAPTKK
+1135 
-1147 PQSKKSELPETGGEE
+1147 
-1162 STNKGMLFGGLFSI
+1162 
-1176 LGLALLRRNKKNHKA
+1176 